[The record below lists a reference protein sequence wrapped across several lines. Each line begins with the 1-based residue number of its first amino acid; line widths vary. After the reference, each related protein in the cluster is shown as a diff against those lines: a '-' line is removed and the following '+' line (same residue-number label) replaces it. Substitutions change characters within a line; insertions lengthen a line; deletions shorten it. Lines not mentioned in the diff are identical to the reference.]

1 MHSSEAAQMRLKRIR
16 LAGFKS
22 FVDPITIHVPGDLT
36 AVVGPNG
43 CGKSNIIDAVRWVM
57 GELSAKHLR
66 GDSMSDVVFTGSNTR
81 KPVGQASVELI
92 FDNSGGRLG
101 GRYASYS
108 EISIKRQVSRDSQSS
123 YFLNGTRC
131 RRRDVTDVFFG
142 TGLGPRS
149 YAIIEQGMIS
159 RLIEARPEEL
169 RDFLE
174 EAAGISKYKERR
186 RETENRMRHAEE
198 NLERLSDIRD
208 ELGKRLTHLKRQ
220 ATMAEKYKVL
230 KQEERDLGA
239 QLLALRWRSLDVE
252 NRSKGQAVAT
262 QETSLEASVAEQ
274 RRVEAELE
282 SGRSDQSAAAE
293 AFNEVYRRV
302 LDAESA
308 IARGEEAIQNLR
320 RQRQEQ
326 EENLNAE
333 LERLQGSREHLNAEQ
348 RRLAELT
355 SELERLEPELEA
367 LQARAGEARLAFRA
381 SEESM
386 HAWQSD
392 WETWSEQ
399 AAEPAR
405 MRDAEAARIQ
415 HLVQTVAQLQER
427 RERLL
432 AEQAGLPGEALERS
446 TAEQRAGL
454 ERAERRTVDL
464 ERAVVASQEALQR
477 ARQGERES
485 SDALHGARERQQTLG
500 GRLASL
506 QALQQDA
513 LGKHPGAVMEWLR
526 DSGLAEHPRL
536 AEQLHAHDG
545 WARAVEMV
553 LDFRLEAVC
562 VDSLEQYAG
571 ALDQFSEGG
580 VTLFDARSAGAAQAS
595 GSGDASAL
603 ADKVDAP
610 WPLTSVLAG
619 VRTAQTLSEALSMR
633 AGLAP
638 HESVVTPQGVWIGAS
653 WVRVSRAPDEEAG
666 VLAREQEIKSLA
678 GEFARLEGELE
689 DAQGRCDDYRRQRDG
704 CEAALAAA
712 QAELS
717 EHHRRTATLQAEL
730 GAAIARHEQSRDRAA
745 TISAEC
751 NDMDTQLAAEQEV
764 LSRARARWQQSS
776 REVERLGGERETWMR
791 RREELRKNLEESEE
805 VWQSAREKAYE
816 LGLKVES
823 IRAHAQSLDEGRDR
837 NVEHVQQL
845 EARTASQR
853 KALAASIAPLTE
865 AEAALEEKLKAR
877 SLIDEDLRTARERVE
892 SAETRVRE
900 LEQTRVEKEQS
911 VGEERARL
919 EALRLEAQE
928 VTVRRKT
935 VEEQFGKLGYELEPV
950 LEQLSADAD
959 VAEWEEKLATMERRI
974 NRLGPINL
982 AAIEEHDQ
990 QAERKL
996 YLDAQNEDL
1005 TEALA
1010 TLTAA
1015 IQKID
1020 RETRTRFKETY
1031 EKVNE
1036 GLGAMFPRLFGGG
1049 HAYLQLTEDDLLST
1063 GVSVMAR
1070 PPGKRNTS
1078 IHLLSGGEK
1087 ALAAIALVFAI
1098 FELNPAPFCLLDEVD
1113 APLDDINAIRFSELV
1128 KDMSERVQ
1136 FIVVTHN
1143 KITMEIAQQ
1152 LIGVTMNE
1160 PGVSRLV
1167 AVDVDEA
1174 VELVAV

>member
-1 MHSSEAAQMRLKRIR
+1 MQFSELALMRLKRIR

-92 FDNSGGRLG
+92 FDNTGGRLG
-101 GRYASYS
+101 GRFASYN
-108 EISIKRQVSRDSQSS
+108 EISIKRQVSRDSQSA

-142 TGLGPRS
+142 TGLGSRS

-198 NLERLSDIRD
+198 NLERLSDLRD

-230 KQEERDLGA
+230 KQDERDLEA
-239 QLLALRWRSLDVE
+239 QLLALRWRGLDAE
-252 NRSKGQAVAT
+252 SRLKSQSVAR
-262 QETSLEASVAEQ
+262 QETSLEASLAEQ
-274 RRVEAELE
+274 RRVEADLE
-282 SGRSDQSAAAE
+282 KGRSDQSAAAE

-302 LDAESA
+302 LNAESA
-308 IARGEEAIQNLR
+308 IARGEETIQNLR

-326 EENLNAE
+326 TENLAVE
-333 LERLQGSREHLNAEQ
+333 QRRLDGSREHLDSEQ
-348 RRLAELT
+348 RRLAELRG
-355 SELERLEPELEA
+355 ELQKLEPELQG
-367 LQARAGEARLAFRA
+367 LQAQAGEARLAFRA

-392 WETWSEQ
+392 WESWSEE

-415 HLVQTVAQLQER
+415 HLVQTVAKLQER

-432 AEQAGLPGEALERS
+432 TEQADLPGEALERS
-446 TAEQRAGL
+446 AAEQRAEL
-454 ERAERRTVDL
+454 ERAERRTLDL
-464 ERAVVASQEALQR
+464 ERAVTARQEELQR

-485 SDALHGARERQQTLG
+485 SDALHAARERQQTLG

-513 LGKHPGAVMEWLR
+513 LGKHPGTVMEWLR
-526 DSGLAEHPRL
+526 DAGLDAHPRL
-536 AEQLHAHDG
+536 AEQLRVHDG

-562 VDSLEQYAG
+562 VDSFEQYA
-571 ALDQFSEGG
+571 ASLDQFSEGG
-580 VTLFDARSAGAAQAS
+580 LTLFDARAAASAQAAAAA
-595 GSGDASAL
+595 GGATL

-610 WPLTSVLAG
+610 WSLASILAS
-619 VRTAQTLSEALSMR
+619 VRTAQTLSEALGMR
-633 AGLAP
+633 AHLAP

-653 WVRVSRAPDEEAG
+653 WIRVSRAPDEEAG
-666 VLAREQEIKSLA
+666 VLAREQELKSLA
-678 GEFARLEGELE
+678 AEFERLQGQLE
-689 DAQGRCDDYRRQRDG
+689 DSEVGFDDYRSQRDR
-704 CEAALAAA
+704 CESALSSA
-712 QAELS
+712 QGDLS
-717 EHHRRTATLQAEL
+717 EHHRRTAALEAEL
-730 GAAIARHEQSRDRAA
+730 GAASARHEQSRDRAA
-745 TISAEC
+745 NISAEC
-751 NDMDTQLAAEQEV
+751 SDMETQLAAEQEV

-776 REVERLGGERETWMR
+776 MDVERLSVERETWMR
-791 RREELRKNLEESEE
+791 RREELRQALEQTQE
-805 VWQSAREKAYE
+805 VWQSAREKAYD

-823 IRAHAQSLDEGRDR
+823 IRAQAQSLDEGRDR
-837 NVEHVQQL
+837 NLEHLQQL
-845 EARTASQR
+845 EARTEEHRAALQASE
-853 KALAASIAPLTE
+853 APLAE
-865 AEAALEEKLKAR
+865 AEAALEEKLNAR
-877 SLIDEDLRTARERVE
+877 SLIDESLRTARERVE
-892 SAETRVRE
+892 GAETRVRD
-900 LEQTRVEKEQS
+900 LEQARVEKEQA
-911 VGEERARL
+911 VGEERSRL

-928 VTVRRKT
+928 VSVRRKT
-935 VEEQFGKLGYELEPV
+935 VEEQFGALGYALDVV
-950 LEQLSADAD
+950 LADLSDDAE
-959 VAEWEEKLATMERRI
+959 AGAWEEKLASMERRI

-982 AAIEEHDQ
+982 AAIEEHDE

-996 YLDAQNEDL
+996 YLDAQHEDL
-1005 TEALA
+1005 AEALA

-1036 GLGAMFPRLFGGG
+1036 GLGTMFPRLFGGG

-1113 APLDDINAIRFSELV
+1113 APLDDVNAVRFSELV

>member
-1 MHSSEAAQMRLKRIR
+1 MRLKRIR

-92 FDNSGGRLG
+92 FDNTGGRLG
-101 GRYASYS
+101 GRFASYN
-108 EISIKRQVSRDSQSS
+108 EISIKRQVSRDSQSA

-142 TGLGPRS
+142 TGLGARS

-186 RETENRMRHAEE
+186 RETENRMRHAQE
-198 NLERLSDIRD
+198 NLERLADLRD

-230 KQEERDLGA
+230 KQEERDLEA
-239 QLLALRWRSLDVE
+239 QLLALRWRGLDAE
-252 NRSKGQAVAT
+252 SRLKAQSVAS
-262 QETSLEASVAEQ
+262 QETRLEASVAEQ

-282 SGRSDQSAAAE
+282 KGRSDQSAAAE

-302 LDAESA
+302 LDAESG
-308 IARGEEAIQNLR
+308 IARGEETIQNLR

-326 EENLNAE
+326 SENLAAE
-333 LERLQGSREHLNAEQ
+333 QRRLESSRAHLDSEQ
-348 RRLAELT
+348 RRLAELRG
-355 SELERLEPELEA
+355 ELERLEPQLQA

-392 WETWSEQ
+392 WETWSEE

-415 HLVQTVAQLQER
+415 HLVQTVAKLQER

-432 AEQAGLPGEALERS
+432 AEQAKLPGEALERS
-446 TAEQRAGL
+446 TAEQRAEL
-454 ERAERRTVDL
+454 ERAERRTLDL
-464 ERAVVASQEALQR
+464 ERAVTACQEDLQR

-485 SDALHGARERQQTLG
+485 SDALHAARERQQALG

-513 LGKHPGAVMEWLR
+513 LGKHPGKVMEWLR
-526 DSGLAEHPRL
+526 EADLDERPRL
-536 AEQLHAHDG
+536 AEQLHVAEG

-562 VDSLEQYAG
+562 VDSLEQYAPS
-571 ALDQFSEGG
+571 LDKFPEGG
-580 VTLFDARSAGAAQAS
+580 VTLFDAGAAAAVPAADS
-595 GSGDASAL
+595 DTL
-603 ADKVDAP
+603 ADKVEAP
-610 WPLTSVLAG
+610 WSLASVLAG
-619 VRTAQTLSEALSMR
+619 VRTAQTLSEALAMR
-633 AGLAP
+633 ARLAP
-638 HESVVTPQGVWIGAS
+638 HESVVPPEGRWIGAG
-653 WVRVSRAPDEEAG
+653 WIRVSRAPDEDAG
-666 VLAREQEIKSLA
+666 VLAREQELQSLA
-678 GEFARLEGELE
+678 GEFARLQERLE
-689 DAQGRCDDYRRQRDG
+689 DAEAGFDDYRKRRDG
-704 CEAALAAA
+704 CESALTAA
-712 QAELS
+712 QGALT
-717 EHHRRTATLQAEL
+717 EHHRRSAALQAEL
-730 GAAIARHEQSRDRAA
+730 AAASARHEQSRDRAA
-745 TISAEC
+745 SISAEC
-751 NDMDTQLAAEQEV
+751 SDMETQLAAEQEV
-764 LSRARARWQQSS
+764 LARARARWQQSS
-776 REVERLGGERETWMR
+776 MDVERLGVEREAWMR
-791 RREELRKNLEESEE
+791 RREELRQALEQTEE
-805 VWQSAREKAYE
+805 VWQSAREEAYD

-823 IRAHAQSLDEGRDR
+823 IRAQAQSLDEGRDR
-837 NVEHVQQL
+837 NVEHLQQL
-845 EARTASQR
+845 EARTEEYRAALLASE
-853 KALAASIAPLTE
+853 APLAE

-877 SLIDEDLRTARERVE
+877 SLIDESLRTARERVE
-892 SAETRVRE
+892 AAETRVRE
-900 LEQTRVEKEQS
+900 LEQDRVEKEQA
-911 VGEERARL
+911 VGEERSRL
-919 EALRLEAQE
+919 EALRLQAQE
-928 VTVRRKT
+928 VSVRRKT
-935 VEEQFGKLGYELEPV
+935 VEEQFGTLGYALEAI
-950 LEQLSADAD
+950 LESLSEEAEADA
-959 VAEWEEKLATMERRI
+959 WEEKLASMERRI

-996 YLDAQNEDL
+996 YLDAQHEDL
-1005 TEALA
+1005 AEALA

-1049 HAYLQLTEDDLLST
+1049 HAYLQLTDDDLLST

-1113 APLDDINAIRFSELV
+1113 APLDDVNAVRFSELV

>member
-1 MHSSEAAQMRLKRIR
+1 MRLKRIR

-66 GDSMSDVVFTGSNTR
+66 GDSMADVVFTGSNTR

-101 GRYASYS
+101 GRYASYN

-142 TGLGPRS
+142 TGLGARS

-198 NLERLSDIRD
+198 NLERLTDLRE
-208 ELGKRLTHLKRQ
+208 ELGKQLAHLKRQ

-230 KQEERDLGA
+230 KQEQRDLEA

-252 NRSKGQAVAT
+252 NRRKAESVAAQATA
-262 QETSLEASVAEQ
+262 LEAVLAEQ
-274 RRVEAELE
+274 RRIEAELE
-282 SGRSDQSAAAE
+282 SARSEQSAAAE

-302 LDAESA
+302 LDAEST
-308 IARGEEAIQNLR
+308 IARSEETIQNLR
-320 RQRQEQ
+320 RQREEQ
-326 EENLNAE
+326 KANIGAEEQRLVAARNHLESEDTRRAELEAELEALEPE
-333 LERLQGSREHLNAEQ
+333 LERLQAE
-348 RRLAELT
+348 A
-355 SELERLEPELEA
+355 A
-367 LQARAGEARLAFRA
+367 EARVAFREA
-381 SEESM
+381 EEAM

-392 WETWSEQ
+392 WETWSEA

-415 HLVQTVAQLQER
+415 HLAQTVAQMQARL
-427 RERLL
+427 ERLR
-432 AEQAGLPGEALERS
+432 AEQASLGDDDLEAS
-446 TAEQRAGL
+446 TTARRAEI
-454 ERAERRTVDL
+454 ENAERRTVDL
-464 ERAVVASQEALQR
+464 ERTAAAAQEALRR
-477 ARQGERES
+477 AREGEREAG
-485 SDALHGARERQQTLG
+485 DALHEARERQQALS

-513 LGKHPGAVMEWLR
+513 LGKRPGAVMEWLR
-526 DSGLAEHPRL
+526 DTGLGDHPRL
-536 AEQLHAHDG
+536 AEQLHVQSD

-562 VDSLEQYAG
+562 VDRLEQYATSLDRFTEG
-571 ALDQFSEGG
+571 AL
-580 VTLFDARSAGAAQAS
+580 TLFDAAGASETKSAAAS
-595 GSGDASAL
+595 GTL
-603 ADKVDAP
+603 ADKIDAP

-619 VRTAQTLSEALSMR
+619 VRTAETLSEALAMR
-633 AGLAP
+633 RTLAA
-638 HESVVTPQGVWIGAS
+638 HESVVTREGLWIGAS
-653 WVRVSRAPDEEAG
+653 WMRVSRAPDDESG
-666 VLAREQEIKSLA
+666 VLARETEIHSLA
-678 GEFARLEGELE
+678 DEFARLEARVADCEAGF
-689 DAQGRCDDYRRQRDG
+689 DDMRKQRDAS
-704 CEAALAAA
+704 ESALAEAQAALASQHRDAA
-712 QAELS
+712 ALES
-717 EHHRRTATLQAEL
+717 EL
-730 GAAIARHEQSRDRAA
+730 GAAAARHEQSRQRAA
-745 TISAEC
+745 AVAAEVS
-751 NDMDTQLAAEQEV
+751 DLETQLEAEQDV
-764 LSRARARWQQSS
+764 LARARVRWQRSS
-776 REVERLGGERETWMR
+776 QDVERLGAEREEWMR
-791 RREELRKNLEESEE
+791 RREEHRLRLEETREG
-805 VWQSAREKAYE
+805 WQTAREQAYDV
-816 LGLKVES
+816 GLKVES
-823 IRAHAQSLDEGRDR
+823 KRSQSQSLEEGRDR
-837 NVEHVQQL
+837 NLEHVEQL
-845 EARTASQR
+845 EARMREQR
-853 KALAASIAPLTE
+853 AALEGSAGPLAE
-865 AEAALEEKLKAR
+865 AEAGLEEKLKAR
-877 SLIDEDLRTARERVE
+877 SLIDESLRGARERVE
-892 SAETRVRE
+892 STEATVRE
-900 LEQTRVEKEQS
+900 HEQARHQKEAR
-911 VGEERARL
+911 VGEERSRL

-928 VTVRRKT
+928 VAVRSQT
-935 VEEQFGKLGYELEPV
+935 VEEQFAGLGYELGTV
-950 LEQLSADAD
+950 LEGLDGDAEP
-959 VAEWEEKLATMERRI
+959 AEWEEKLVGMERRI
-974 NRLGPINL
+974 TRLGPINL
-982 AAIEEHDQ
+982 AAIEEHGQ
-990 QAERKL
+990 QAERKA
-996 YLDAQNEDL
+996 YLDAQHQDL
-1005 TEALA
+1005 EEALA

-1020 RETRTRFKETY
+1020 RETRSRFKETY

-1049 HAYLQLTEDDLLST
+1049 NAYLQLTGDDLLST

-1113 APLDDINAIRFSELV
+1113 APLDDVNAIRFSELV

-1143 KITMEIAQQ
+1143 KITMEIAEQ

>member
-1 MHSSEAAQMRLKRIR
+1 MPSIDFAHMRLKRIR

-22 FVDPITIHVPGDLT
+22 FVDPITIQVPGALT

-66 GDSMSDVVFTGSNTR
+66 GDSMADVVFTGSNTR

-108 EISIKRQVSRDSQSS
+108 EISIKRQISRDSQSA

-131 RRRDVTDVFFG
+131 RRRDVTDVFYG

-186 RETENRMRHAEE
+186 RETENRMRNADE
-198 NLERLSDIRD
+198 NLDRLADLRE
-208 ELGKRLTHLKRQ
+208 ELGKNLAHLKRQ

-230 KQEERDLGA
+230 KQEQRNLEA
-239 QLLALRWRSLDVE
+239 QLLALRWRGLDAE
-252 NRSKGQAVAT
+252 NQRKSDAVVA
-262 QETSLEASVAEQ
+262 QETVLESVLAEQ

-282 SGRSDQSAAAE
+282 KGRTDQSAVAE

-302 LDAESA
+302 LAAESA
-308 IARGEEAIQNLR
+308 IARGEEVIQNLR
-320 RQRQEQ
+320 RQREEQ
-326 EENLNAE
+326 
-333 LERLQGSREHLNAEQ
+333 REHLAAEEQ
-348 RRLAELT
+348 RLESARGHLASEQTRLAELT
-355 SELERLEPELEA
+355 TELARLEPELER
-367 LQARAGEARLAFRA
+367 LQARAAEARVDFRDG
-381 SEESM
+381 EEAM

-392 WETWSEQ
+392 WETWSDE
-399 AAEPAR
+399 AAAPAR

-415 HLVQTVAQLQER
+415 HLVQTVAQLGER
-427 RERLL
+427 RQRLR
-432 AEQAGLPGEALERS
+432 AEQASLPAEELEDRIH
-446 TAEQRAGL
+446 AQRAELDG
-454 ERAERRTVDL
+454 AERRAL
-464 ERAVVASQEALQR
+464 EFERAVLAREEELKR
-477 ARQGERES
+477 ARAGERES
-485 SDALHGARERQQTLG
+485 SDALHAARERQQTLG

-513 LGKHPGAVMEWLR
+513 LGKRPGAVMEWLQET
-526 DSGLAEHPRL
+526 GLETHPRL
-536 AEQLHAHDG
+536 AEQLHVEGG
-545 WARAVEMV
+545 WAQAVEMV
-553 LDFRLEAVC
+553 LGFRLEAVC
-562 VDSLEQYAG
+562 VDSLEQYATSVERFTEG
-571 ALDQFSEGG
+571 ALTLFEGG
-580 VTLFDARSAGAAQAS
+580 AGGAPESASQS
-595 GSGDASAL
+595 GTL

-610 WPLTSVLAG
+610 WPLSSVLAG
-619 VRTAQTLSEALSMR
+619 VRTAESLSEALR
-633 AGLAP
+633 ERRHLAA
-638 HESVVTPQGVWIGAS
+638 HESLVTGEGVWVGPS
-653 WVRVSRAPDEEAG
+653 WLRVSRASDEEAG
-666 VLAREQEIKSLA
+666 ILAREQEIQSL
-678 GEFARLEGELE
+678 GDEFTRLEARLEDCEAGFNDYRNQRDRCEGALAEAQGEL
-689 DAQGRCDDYRRQRDG
+689 A
-704 CEAALAAA
+704 
-712 QAELS
+712 S
-717 EHHRRTATLQAEL
+717 HHRRRATLESEL
-730 GAAIARHEQSRDRAA
+730 GAASARHEQSRERAA
-745 TISAEC
+745 TLSAEC
-751 NDMDTQLAAEQEV
+751 TDLETQLAAEQEV
-764 LSRARARWQQSS
+764 LIRARARWQQSTQD
-776 REVERLGGERETWMR
+776 VERLTGERESWMR
-791 RREELRKNLEESEE
+791 RREDHRVRLEESRET
-805 VWQSAREKAYE
+805 WQAAREQAYE
-816 LGLKVES
+816 LGLKAES
-823 IRAHAQSLDEGRDR
+823 LRAQAQSLDEGRAR
-837 NVEHVQQL
+837 NLDHVEQL
-845 EARTASQR
+845 EARVREQGE
-853 KALAASIAPLTE
+853 ALNAGAGPLSE
-865 AEAALEEKLKAR
+865 AEAELEEKLQAR
-877 SLIDEDLRTARERVE
+877 SLVDERLRSAREQVE
-892 SAETRVRE
+892 SAESRVRE
-900 LEQTRVEKEQS
+900 LEQTRVEKEQR
-911 VGEERARL
+911 VAEERTRL
-919 EALRLEAQE
+919 ESLRLETQE
-928 VTVRRKT
+928 VAVRRKT
-935 VEEQFGKLGYELEPV
+935 VEEQFAPLGYALAAV
-950 LEQLSADAD
+950 LEGLSEDA
-959 VAEWEEKLATMERRI
+959 ATPEWEEHLESMEGRI

-982 AAIEEHDQ
+982 AAIEEHGQ
-990 QAERKL
+990 QAERKH
-996 YLDAQNEDL
+996 YLDAQHQDL
-1005 TEALA
+1005 TEALE

-1020 RETRTRFKETY
+1020 RETRARFKETY

-1049 HAYLQLTEDDLLST
+1049 HAYLQLTGDDLLST

-1113 APLDDINAIRFSELV
+1113 APLDDFNVGRFSELV

-1136 FIVVTHN
+1136 FVIVTHN
-1143 KITMEIAQQ
+1143 KITMEIAEQ

>member
-1 MHSSEAAQMRLKRIR
+1 MRLKRIR

-66 GDSMSDVVFTGSNTR
+66 GDSMADVVFTGSNTR

-101 GRYASYS
+101 GRFASYS
-108 EISIKRQVSRDSQSS
+108 EISIKRQVSRDSQSA

-142 TGLGPRS
+142 TGLGSRS

-169 RDFLE
+169 REFLE

-198 NLERLSDIRD
+198 NLERLTDLRE
-208 ELGKRLTHLKRQ
+208 ELGKRLSHLKRQ

-230 KQEERDLGA
+230 KQEERDLEA
-239 QLLALRWRSLDVE
+239 ELLALRWRGLDAE
-252 NRSKGQAVAT
+252 NRSKSESVAG
-262 QETSLEASVAEQ
+262 QETALEAVLAEQ

-282 SGRSDQSAAAE
+282 RARSDQSAVAE
-293 AFNEVYRRV
+293 DFNEVYRRV

-308 IARGEEAIQNLR
+308 IARGEETIQNLR
-320 RQRQEQ
+320 RQREEQ
-326 EENLNAE
+326 AENLAAEENRLEGARGHLESEATRLDE
-333 LERLQGSREHLNAEQ
+333 LRTE
-348 RRLAELT
+348 LA
-355 SELERLEPELEA
+355 RLEPELER
-367 LQARAGEARLAFRA
+367 LQAQAGEARVAFRA
-381 SEESM
+381 GEEAM

-392 WETWSEQ
+392 WETWSEE

-415 HLVQTVAQLQER
+415 HLVQAVAQLEQR
-427 RERLL
+427 RDRLRG
-432 AEQAGLPGEALERS
+432 EQASLSGEDLERS
-446 TAEQRAGL
+446 THEQRSQL
-454 ERAERRTVDL
+454 ERAERRAVEL
-464 ERAVVASQEALQR
+464 ERSVAARQEELNR
-477 ARQGERES
+477 AREGERES
-485 SDALHGARERQQTLG
+485 ADALHEARERQQALA

-513 LGKHPGAVMEWLR
+513 LGKRPGAVMEWLR
-526 DSGLAEHPRL
+526 DTGLEEQPRL
-536 AEQLHAHDG
+536 AEQLHVDDA
-545 WARAVEMV
+545 WARALEMV

-562 VDSLEQYAG
+562 VDRLEEYATSLAR
-571 ALDQFSEGG
+571 FSEGAL
-580 VTLFDARSAGAAQAS
+580 TLFEGRGGQAPGSAS
-595 GSGDASAL
+595 GGEVGSLAS
-603 ADKVDAP
+603 KVDAP
-610 WPLTSVLAG
+610 WPLASLLAG
-619 VRTAQTLSEALSMR
+619 VRTAQSLSAALAMR
-633 AGLAP
+633 GSLAA
-638 HESVVTPQGVWIGAS
+638 HESVVTPEGLWIGPS
-653 WVRVSRAPDEEAG
+653 WIRVSRATDEDAG
-666 VLAREQEIKSLA
+666 VLAREQEIQTLA
-678 GEFARLEGELE
+678 EEFARHEVRVE
-689 DAQGRCDDYRRQRDG
+689 DCEAGFEDFRKRRDA
-704 CEAALAAA
+704 CEAALAEA
-712 QAELS
+712 QADLAAHLRASAALES
-717 EHHRRTATLQAEL
+717 EL
-730 GAAIARHEQSRDRAA
+730 GAVTARHEQARERAA
-745 TISAEC
+745 TVSTEC
-751 NDMDTQLAAEQEV
+751 QDVETQLAAEQEV
-764 LSRARARWQQSS
+764 LARARGRWQQSS
-776 REVERLGGERETWMR
+776 MDVERLSEERESWMR
-791 RREELRKNLEESEE
+791 RREEHRVRVEQTRET
-805 VWQSAREKAYE
+805 WQSARERSYD
-816 LGLKVES
+816 LGLKAES
-823 IRAHAQSLDEGRDR
+823 MRAQAQSLDEGRER
-837 NVEHVQQL
+837 NLEHVVQL
-845 EARTASQR
+845 ETRVEEQR
-853 KALAASIAPLTE
+853 EALASGAAPLSE
-865 AEAALEEKLKAR
+865 AEAALEEKLQAR
-877 SLIDEDLRTARERVE
+877 SLIDERLRSARERVE

-900 LEQTRVEKEQS
+900 LEQTRVEKE
-911 VGEERARL
+911 ERVSAERTHL

-928 VTVRRKT
+928 VSVRRKT
-935 VEEQFGKLGYELEPV
+935 VEEQFASLGYELGVV
-950 LEQLSADAD
+950 LERLGDDAN
-959 VAEWEEKLATMERRI
+959 VEAWEEKLASMERRI

-982 AAIEEHDQ
+982 AAIEEHGQ
-990 QAERKL
+990 QSERKA
-996 YLDAQNEDL
+996 YLDAQHQDL
-1005 TEALA
+1005 EEALE

-1049 HAYLQLTEDDLLST
+1049 SAYLQLTGDDLLST

-1113 APLDDINAIRFSELV
+1113 APLDDVNAVRFSELV

-1136 FIVVTHN
+1136 FVIVTHN
-1143 KITMEIAQQ
+1143 KITMEIAEQ

>member
-1 MHSSEAAQMRLKRIR
+1 MRLKRIR

-66 GDSMSDVVFTGSNTR
+66 GDSMADVVFTGSNTR

-108 EISIKRQVSRDSQSS
+108 EISVKRQVSRDSQSA

-198 NLERLSDIRD
+198 NLERLTDLRD
-208 ELGKRLTHLKRQ
+208 ELGKRLAHLKRQ
-220 ATMAEKYKVL
+220 ATMAGKYKVL
-230 KQEERDLGA
+230 KQEERDLEA
-239 QLLALRWRSLDVE
+239 ELLALRWRGLDAE
-252 NRSKGQAVAT
+252 SRAKTEAVT
-262 QETSLEASVAEQ
+262 DQETALEAGLAEQ

-282 SGRSDQSAAAE
+282 KARSDQSAVAE

-308 IARGEEAIQNLR
+308 IARGEETIQNLR
-320 RQRQEQ
+320 RQREEQ
-326 EENLNAE
+326 RENLSAE
-333 LERLQGSREHLNAEQ
+333 EQ
-348 RRLAELT
+348 RLESARMHLESEAARS
-355 SELERLEPELEA
+355 SELRSELGRLEPELERLHA
-367 LQARAGEARLAFRA
+367 DAAEARVGFRA
-381 SEESM
+381 SEEAM

-392 WETWSEQ
+392 WESWSEE

-415 HLVQTVAQLQER
+415 HLVQAVAQLEQR
-427 RERLL
+427 RDRLRG
-432 AEQAGLPGEALERS
+432 EQAGLPSEALERS
-446 TAEQRAGL
+446 THEQRTEI
-454 ERAERRTVDL
+454 ERAERHLVEL
-464 ERAVVASQEALQR
+464 ERAVAARQEELNR
-477 ARQGERES
+477 ARDVERAAA
-485 SDALHGARERQQTLG
+485 DTLHEAREGQQSLG
-500 GRLASL
+500 GRLSAL

-513 LGKHPGAVMEWLR
+513 LGKRPGVVMEWLR
-526 DSGLAEHPRL
+526 ETGLAKQPRL
-536 AEQLHAHDG
+536 AEQLNVDSK

-562 VDSLEQYAG
+562 VDSLEHYAR
-571 ALDQFSEGG
+571 ALQGFSEGAL
-580 VTLFDARSAGAAQAS
+580 TLFEGRAGASLDARVAGS
-595 GSGDASAL
+595 L
-603 ADKVDAP
+603 AERVEAP
-610 WPLTSVLAG
+610 WSLAGVLAG
-619 VRTAQTLSEALSMR
+619 VRTAETLSEALAVR
-633 AGLAP
+633 AALAA
-638 HESVVTPQGVWIGAS
+638 HESVVTPEGVWVGPS
-653 WVRVSRAPDEEAG
+653 WIRVHRVAGEDSG
-666 VLAREQEIKSLA
+666 VLAREQELHALA
-678 GEFARLEGELE
+678 EEFAGLQARVEACEAELADSRTRR
-689 DAQGRCDDYRRQRDG
+689 DA
-704 CEAALAAA
+704 CEAALAAVQADLAA
-712 QAELS
+712 QLRARAALES
-717 EHHRRTATLQAEL
+717 EL
-730 GAAIARHEQSRDRAA
+730 GAATARHEQARERAA

-751 NDMDTQLAAEQEV
+751 QDVETQLAAEQEV
-764 LSRARARWQQSS
+764 LARARSRWEQSS
-776 REVERLGGERETWMR
+776 SDVERLNEERADWMR
-791 RREELRKNLEESEE
+791 RREEHRQRLDESREA
-805 VWQSAREKAYE
+805 WQAAREQAYE
-816 LGLKVES
+816 LGLKAES
-823 IRAHAQSLDEGRDR
+823 MRAQAQSLDEGRAR
-837 NVEHVQQL
+837 NLDMVAQL
-845 EARTASQR
+845 EARVRDQR
-853 KALAASIAPLTE
+853 AALEAGSAPLAE

-877 SLIDEDLRTARERVE
+877 SLIDESLRSARERVE
-892 SAETRVRE
+892 SAEGRVRALDE
-900 LEQTRVEKEQS
+900 TRLEKEER
-911 VGEERARL
+911 VNGERTRL
-919 EALRLEAQE
+919 ESLRLEAQE
-928 VTVRRKT
+928 VSVRRRT
-935 VEEQFGKLGYELEPV
+935 VEEQFARLGYELPVV
-950 LEQLSADAD
+950 LECLQESAT
-959 VAEWEEKLATMERRI
+959 VGEWEEKLAGIERRI

-982 AAIEEHDQ
+982 AAIEEHEQ
-990 QAERKL
+990 HAERKQ
-996 YLDAQNEDL
+996 YLDAQHQDL
-1005 TEALA
+1005 QEALE
-1010 TLTAA
+1010 TLSAA

-1020 RETRTRFKETY
+1020 RETRARFKETY

-1049 HAYLQLTEDDLLST
+1049 TAYLQLTGDDLLST

-1113 APLDDINAIRFSELV
+1113 APLDDVNVLRFAELI
-1128 KDMSERVQ
+1128 KDMSADVQ
-1136 FIVVTHN
+1136 FVVITHN
-1143 KITMEIAQQ
+1143 KLTMEMADH
-1152 LIGVTMNE
+1152 LMGVTMNE

-1167 AVDVDEA
+1167 SVDVEEA
-1174 VELVAV
+1174 SAMAG

>member
-1 MHSSEAAQMRLKRIR
+1 MQSSEAAQMRLKRIR

-66 GDSMSDVVFTGSNTR
+66 GDSMSDVVFNGSNTR

-92 FDNSGGRLG
+92 FDNTGGRLG

-108 EISIKRQVSRDSQSS
+108 EISIKRQVSRDSQSA
-123 YFLNGTRC
+123 YWLNGTRC

-186 RETENRMRHAEE
+186 RETESRMRHAEE
-198 NLERLSDIRD
+198 NLERLADIRE

-230 KQEERDLGA
+230 KQQERDLGA
-239 QLLALRWRSLDVE
+239 QLLALRWRGLDAE
-252 NRSKGQAVAT
+252 NRLKAQSVAA
-262 QETSLEASVAEQ
+262 QETKLEACLAEQ

-282 SGRSDQSAAAE
+282 KGRGDQSAAAE

-308 IARGEEAIQNLR
+308 IARGEEVIQNLR

-326 EENLNAE
+326 TENLAAE
-333 LERLQGSREHLNAEQ
+333 QRRLDGSREHLDSEQ
-348 RRLAELT
+348 RRLAELKG
-355 SELERLEPELEA
+355 ELETLEPELQG
-367 LQARAGEARLAFRA
+367 LQGQAGESRLAFRA
-381 SEESM
+381 SEETM

-392 WETWSEQ
+392 WETWSEE
-399 AAEPAR
+399 ASAPAR
-405 MRDAEAARIQ
+405 TRDAEAARIQ
-415 HLVQTVAQLQER
+415 HLVQAVAKLQER
-427 RERLL
+427 RARLL
-432 AEQAGLPGEALERS
+432 AEQANLPGEALERS
-446 TAEQRAGL
+446 TAEQRAEL
-454 ERAERRTVDL
+454 ERAERRTLDL
-464 ERAVVASQEALQR
+464 ERAATARQEELQR

-485 SDALHGARERQQTLG
+485 SDALHSARERQQALG

-513 LGKHPGAVMEWLR
+513 LGKHPGAAMEWLR
-526 DSGLAEHPRL
+526 NAGLAEHPRL
-536 AEQLHAHDG
+536 AEQLRAHDG

-571 ALDQFSEGG
+571 SLDQFSDGG
-580 VTLFDARSAGAAQAS
+580 LTLFDARAAGSAQAPRAA
-595 GSGDASAL
+595 GGTTL

-610 WPLTSVLAG
+610 WSLATILAG
-619 VRTAQTLSEALSMR
+619 VRTAQTLSEALGMR
-633 AGLAP
+633 AHLAP

-653 WVRVSRAPDEEAG
+653 WIRVSRAPDAEAG
-666 VLAREQEIKSLA
+666 VLAREQELKSLVS
-678 GEFARLEGELE
+678 EFQHLQRQLEGAE
-689 DAQGRCDDYRRQRDG
+689 AGFDDYRHQRDR
-704 CEAALAAA
+704 CESALASA
-712 QAELS
+712 QTELS
-717 EHHRRTATLQAEL
+717 EHHRRTAALEAEL
-730 GAAIARHEQSRDRAA
+730 GAAGARQEQSRDRAA

-751 NDMDTQLAAEQEV
+751 SDVETQLAAEQEV

-776 REVERLGGERETWMR
+776 TEVERLSGERETWMR
-791 RREELRKNLEESEE
+791 RRAELRQRLEESEE
-805 VWQSAREKAYE
+805 IWQSAREKAYD

-823 IRAHAQSLDEGRDR
+823 IRAHAQSLNEGRER
-837 NVEHVQQL
+837 NVEHLQQL
-845 EARTASQR
+845 ESRTAEHRAALTAGERPLAEAES
-853 KALAASIAPLTE
+853 ALA
-865 AEAALEEKLKAR
+865 EKLKAR
-877 SLIDEDLRTARERVE
+877 SLIDESLRTARERVE
-892 SAETRVRE
+892 SVESGVRE
-900 LEQTRVEKEQS
+900 LEQSRVEKEQ
-911 VGEERARL
+911 VTGEERARL

-928 VTVRRKT
+928 VVVRRKT
-935 VEEQFGKLGYELEPV
+935 VEEQLAARGYALAAV
-950 LEQLSADAD
+950 LEQLSDDAD
-959 VAEWEEKLATMERRI
+959 IPAWEEKLAAMERSI
-974 NRLGPINL
+974 SRLGEINL
-982 AAIEEHDQ
+982 AAIAEHDQ
-990 QAERKL
+990 QAERKR

-1005 TEALA
+1005 ATALA
-1010 TLTAA
+1010 TLAAA

-1020 RETRTRFKETY
+1020 RETRSRFKETY

-1036 GLGAMFPRLFGGG
+1036 GLGTMFPRLFGGG
-1049 HAYLQLTEDDLLST
+1049 HAYLQLTEDDLLTT

>member
-1 MHSSEAAQMRLKRIR
+1 MRLKRIR

-66 GDSMSDVVFTGSNTR
+66 GDSMADVVFTGSNTR

-101 GRYASYS
+101 GRYASYN

-142 TGLGPRS
+142 TGLGSRS

-198 NLERLSDIRD
+198 NLDRLADLRE
-208 ELGKRLTHLKRQ
+208 ELGKRLSHLKRQ

-230 KQEERDLGA
+230 KGEQRDIEA
-239 QLLALRWRSLDVE
+239 ELLALRWRDLDGE
-252 NRSKGQAVAT
+252 NRRKSESVSAQATA
-262 QETSLEASVAEQ
+262 LEAVLAEQ

-282 SGRSDQSAAAE
+282 RARSDQSAVAE
-293 AFNEVYRRV
+293 DFNEVYRRV

-308 IARGEEAIQNLR
+308 IARGEETIQNLR
-320 RQRQEQ
+320 RQRE
-326 EENLNAE
+326 
-333 LERLQGSREHLNAEQ
+333 EQ
-348 RRLAELT
+348 RESLSAEEQRVENARAHAQSEASRLAELRA
-355 SELERLEPELEA
+355 ELEKLEPALEG
-367 LQARAGEARLAFRA
+367 LQTQAAEARVAFRA
-381 SEESM
+381 SEEAM
-386 HAWQSD
+386 HEWQSD

-415 HLVQTVAQLQER
+415 QLVQTVAQLEQR
-427 RERLL
+427 RDRLR
-432 AEQAGLPGEALERS
+432 AEQASLSGEDLDHSTREQRAEIERVERRTLELEQAVGARQDELRRAREGELASGEALH
-446 TAEQRAGL
+446 Q
-454 ERAERRTVDL
+454 
-464 ERAVVASQEALQR
+464 
-477 ARQGERES
+477 
-485 SDALHGARERQQTLG
+485 ARERQQAMS

-513 LGKHPGAVMEWLR
+513 LGKSAGAVMEWLR
-526 DSGLAEHPRL
+526 DTGLDTRPRL
-536 AEQLHAHDG
+536 AEQLQVDAG
-545 WARAVEMV
+545 WTRAVEMV

-562 VDSLEQYAG
+562 VDRIEQYAPSLQGFSDG
-571 ALDQFSEGG
+571 AL
-580 VTLFDARSAGAAQAS
+580 TLFEERRGH
-595 GSGDASAL
+595 ASASVGAEHGTL
-603 ADKVDAP
+603 AEKVEAP
-610 WPLTSVLAG
+610 WPLASLLAC
-619 VRTAQTLSEALSMR
+619 VRTAESLSEALGMR
-633 AGLAP
+633 GDLSA
-638 HESVVTPQGVWIGAS
+638 HESVVTREGLWVGPSWI
-653 WVRVSRAPDEEAG
+653 RVCKSANDDAG
-666 VLAREQEIKSLA
+666 VLAREQEIQHLA
-678 GEFARLEGELE
+678 DEFARLQSQLNGCQA
-689 DAQGRCDDYRRQRDG
+689 DFDDYRQRRDA
-704 CEAALAAA
+704 CEAALAEA
-712 QAELS
+712 QAALASHLRSRAALES
-717 EHHRRTATLQAEL
+717 EL
-730 GAAIARHEQSRDRAA
+730 GAATARHEQARERAA
-745 TISAEC
+745 SVSAEC
-751 NDMDTQLAAEQEV
+751 QDVETQLAAEQEV
-764 LSRARARWQQSS
+764 LARARARWQQSS
-776 REVERLGGERETWMR
+776 MDVERLSEERESWMR
-791 RREELRKNLEESEE
+791 RREAHRSSLEETRD
-805 VWQSAREKAYE
+805 VWQSVREQAYD
-816 LGLKVES
+816 LGLKAES
-823 IRAHAQSLDEGRDR
+823 MRAQVQSLEEGRER
-837 NVEHVQQL
+837 NLQHVAQL
-845 EARTASQR
+845 ETRVREQR
-853 KALAASIAPLTE
+853 AALDAGAAPLRE

-877 SLIDEDLRTARERVE
+877 SLIDERLRSARECVE
-892 SAETRVRE
+892 NAETRVRE
-900 LEQTRVEKEQS
+900 LDQARAEE
-911 VGEERARL
+911 EERVGAERVRL
-919 EALRLEAQE
+919 ESLRLEAQE

-935 VEEQFGKLGYELEPV
+935 VEEQFAGLGYALDAV
-950 LEQLSADAD
+950 LERLGDDA
-959 VAEWEEKLATMERRI
+959 VIAEWEEKREKMERRI

-990 QAERKL
+990 QAERKQ
-996 YLDAQNEDL
+996 YLDAQHQDL
-1005 TEALA
+1005 EEALQTLA
-1010 TLTAA
+1010 TA

-1036 GLGAMFPRLFGGG
+1036 GLGIMFPRLFGGG
-1049 HAYLQLTEDDLLST
+1049 HAYLQLTEDDLLNT

-1113 APLDDINAIRFSELV
+1113 APLDDVNAVRFSELV

-1136 FIVVTHN
+1136 FVIVTHN
-1143 KITMEIAQQ
+1143 KITMEIAEQ

>member
-1 MHSSEAAQMRLKRIR
+1 MPSLELAHMRLKRIR

-66 GDSMSDVVFTGSNTR
+66 GDSMADVVFTGSNTR

-101 GRYASYS
+101 GRYASYN
-108 EISIKRQVSRDSQSS
+108 EISIKRQVSRDSQSA

-198 NLERLSDIRD
+198 NLERLTDLRE

-230 KQEERDLGA
+230 KQEERDLEA
-239 QLLALRWRSLDVE
+239 ELLALRWRDLDGE
-252 NRSKGQAVAT
+252 SRRKSESVAA
-262 QETSLEASVAEQ
+262 QETALEAGLAEQ

-282 SGRSDQSAAAE
+282 RARSDQSAVAE
-293 AFNEVYRRV
+293 DFNEVYRRV

-308 IARGEEAIQNLR
+308 IARGEETIQNLR
-320 RQRQEQ
+320 RQREEQ
-326 EENLNAE
+326 TENLAAE
-333 LERLQGSREHLNAEQ
+333 EQ
-348 RRLAELT
+348 RLESARSHLQSEASRLTELR
-355 SELERLEPELEA
+355 SGLETLEPELDSF
-367 LQARAGEARLAFRA
+367 QAVAAEARVAFRA
-381 SEESM
+381 SEEAM

-392 WETWSEQ
+392 WETWSEE

-415 HLVQTVAQLQER
+415 HLVQAVAQLEQR
-427 RERLL
+427 RERLMS
-432 AEQAGLPGEALERS
+432 EQAGLAGDELERS
-446 TAEQRAGL
+446 THAQRSELEQ
-454 ERAERRTVDL
+454 AERRGVEL
-464 ERAVVASQEALQR
+464 ERAVGARQEELNR
-477 ARQGERES
+477 AREGERES
-485 SDALHGARERQQTLG
+485 GDALHEARERQQALG

-513 LGKHPGAVMEWLR
+513 LGKRPGAVMEWLR
-526 DSGLAEHPRL
+526 DTGLEEHPRL
-536 AEQLHAHDG
+536 AEQLHVDSD
-545 WARAVEMV
+545 WARALEMV

-562 VDSLEQYAG
+562 VERLEQYATSLRSFTEGSLTLFEGRG
-571 ALDQFSEGG
+571 AEAAAQVPGGEGG
-580 VTLFDARSAGAAQAS
+580 TLAE
-595 GSGDASAL
+595 
-603 ADKVDAP
+603 KVDAP

-619 VRTAQTLSEALSMR
+619 VRTSETLSGALAMR
-633 AGLAP
+633 GTLAP
-638 HESVVTPQGVWIGAS
+638 HESVVTPEGLWIGPS
-653 WVRVSRAPDEEAG
+653 WIRVSRAPDEDAG
-666 VLAREQEIKSLA
+666 VLAREQEIQVLA
-678 GEFARLEGELE
+678 EEFARLEVRLE
-689 DAQGRCDDYRRQRDG
+689 DCEAGFDDYRKRRDA
-704 CEAALAAA
+704 CEAALAEA
-712 QAELS
+712 QAELAS
-717 EHHRRTATLQAEL
+717 HLRASAALESEL
-730 GAAIARHEQSRDRAA
+730 GAAAARHEQARERAA
-745 TISAEC
+745 AVSAEC
-751 NDMDTQLAAEQEV
+751 QDLETQLTAEQEV
-764 LSRARARWQQSS
+764 LARARTRWQQSS
-776 REVERLGGERETWMR
+776 RDVERLGEEREDWMR
-791 RREELRKNLEESEE
+791 RREEHRRRLEETRET
-805 VWQSAREKAYE
+805 WQSAREQAYE
-816 LGLKVES
+816 LGLKAES
-823 IRAHAQSLDEGRDR
+823 MRAQAQSLDEGRAR
-837 NVEHVQQL
+837 NVEHVAQL
-845 EARTASQR
+845 EARAREQR
-853 KALAASIAPLTE
+853 ESLEAGSGPLGE

-877 SLIDEDLRTARERVE
+877 SLIDERLRSARERVE

-900 LEQTRVEKEQS
+900 LEQARVEKE
-911 VGEERARL
+911 ERAAAERTLL
-919 EALRLEAQE
+919 EGLRLEAQE
-928 VTVRRKT
+928 VSVRRKT
-935 VEEQFGKLGYELEPV
+935 VEEQFANLGYELAAV
-950 LEQLSADAD
+950 LEGLGDD
-959 VAEWEEKLATMERRI
+959 DRITEWEEKLASMERRI

-990 QAERKL
+990 QAERKH
-996 YLDAQNEDL
+996 YLDAQHADL
-1005 TEALA
+1005 QEALE

-1049 HAYLQLTEDDLLST
+1049 SAYLQLTGDDLLST

-1113 APLDDINAIRFSELV
+1113 APLDDVNAVRFSELV

-1136 FIVVTHN
+1136 FVIVTHN
-1143 KITMEIAQQ
+1143 KITMEIAEQ

>member
-1 MHSSEAAQMRLKRIR
+1 MSSPGFAHMRLKRIR

-66 GDSMSDVVFTGSNTR
+66 GDSMADVVFTGSNTR

-101 GRYASYS
+101 GRYASYN
-108 EISIKRQVSRDSQSS
+108 EIAIKRQVSRDSQSA

-198 NLERLSDIRD
+198 NLERLTDLRE

-220 ATMAEKYKVL
+220 ATMAERWKVL
-230 KQEERDLGA
+230 RAEQRQLEAE
-239 QLLALRWRSLDVE
+239 LLALRWRDLDRE
-252 NRSKGQAVAT
+252 SGRKSNAVAAQAT
-262 QETSLEASVAEQ
+262 ALEAALAEQ
-274 RRVEAELE
+274 RRVEADLE
-282 SGRSDQSAAAE
+282 KARTEQSAVAE

-308 IARGEEAIQNLR
+308 IARGEETIQNLR
-320 RQRQEQ
+320 RQREAQRESLAAEEQ
-326 EENLNAE
+326 RAANA
-333 LERLQGSREHLNAEQ
+333 REHVEAEA
-348 RRLAELT
+348 RRLAELR
-355 SELERLEPELEA
+355 SELETLEPALERLE
-367 LQARAGEARLAFRA
+367 GEAAEARVAFRA
-381 SEESM
+381 SEEAM

-415 HLVQTVAQLQER
+415 HLVQAVAQLEQR
-427 RERLL
+427 RDRLR
-432 AEQAGLPGEALERS
+432 AEQAQLPSGDAD
-446 TAEQRAGL
+446 AEGHARRVEL
-454 ERAERRTVDL
+454 ERAERHTAEL
-464 ERAVVASQEALQR
+464 EQAIRSRQQELQR
-477 ARQGERES
+477 SRDGERES
-485 SDALHGARERQQTLG
+485 LDALHRVRERRQALA

-506 QALQQDA
+506 EALQQDA
-513 LGKHPGAVMEWLR
+513 LGKRPGAVMEWLR
-526 DSGLAEHPRL
+526 ESGLDSQPRL
-536 AEQLHAHDG
+536 AEQIEVADG

-562 VDSLEQYAG
+562 VDRLETFAG
-571 ALDQFSEGG
+571 ALTRFSEGA
-580 VTLFDARSAGAAQAS
+580 VTLFEARGADGQAAEE
-595 GSGDASAL
+595 GTL
-603 ADKVDAP
+603 AEKVRAP

-619 VRTAQTLSEALSMR
+619 VRTAESLSEALVMR
-633 AGLAP
+633 AGLAA
-638 HESVVTPQGVWIGAS
+638 HESVVTRTGMWVGPS
-653 WVRVSRAPDEEAG
+653 WMRAYRAPDDDAG
-666 VLAREQEIKSLA
+666 VLARERELHALA
-678 GEFARLEGELE
+678 EELE
-689 DAQGRCDDYRRQRDG
+689 QIERELGERQSACDDFRARRDA
-704 CEAALAAA
+704 CEAALADA
-712 QAELS
+712 QSALAEHL
-717 EHHRRTATLQAEL
+717 RRRATLEAEL
-730 GAAIARHEQSRDRAA
+730 GASAARHEQARERAA
-745 TISAEC
+745 AVSAEC
-751 NDMDTQLAAEQEV
+751 RDVETQLAAEQEV
-764 LSRARARWQQSS
+764 LARARSRWQQSS
-776 REVERLGGERETWMR
+776 EDVERLGEERESWMR
-791 RREELRKNLEESEE
+791 RREEHRVRLEEARDA
-805 VWQSAREKAYE
+805 WQSVREQAYE
-816 LGLKVES
+816 LGLKGES
-823 IRAHAQSLDEGRDR
+823 MRAQAQSLEEGRAR
-837 NVEHVQQL
+837 NMEHVAQL
-845 EARTASQR
+845 EARIREQR
-853 KALAASIAPLTE
+853 EALEAGDVPLTE

-877 SLIDEDLRTARERVE
+877 SQIDERLRSAREQVE
-892 SAETRVRE
+892 GAEARVRE
-900 LEQTRVEKEQS
+900 LDQTRHGKEER
-911 VGEERARL
+911 VGEERTLL
-919 EALRLEAQE
+919 ESLRLEAQE
-928 VTVRRKT
+928 VSVRRKT
-935 VEEQFGKLGYELEPV
+935 VEEQFANLGHGLEEL
-950 LEQLSADAD
+950 LERIGDDA
-959 VAEWEEKLATMERRI
+959 AISTWEENLENMERRI
-974 NRLGPINL
+974 SRLGPINL

-990 QAERKL
+990 QAERKE
-996 YLDAQNEDL
+996 YLDAQHQDL
-1005 TEALA
+1005 EEALE
-1010 TLTAA
+1010 TLLAA

-1020 RETRTRFKETY
+1020 RETRARFKETY

-1036 GLGAMFPRLFGGG
+1036 GLGSMFPRLFGGG
-1049 HAYLQLTEDDLLST
+1049 HAYLQLTGDDLLST

-1113 APLDDINAIRFSELV
+1113 APLDDVNAVRFSELV
-1128 KDMSERVQ
+1128 KEMSERVQ
-1136 FIVVTHN
+1136 FVVVTHN
-1143 KITMEIAQQ
+1143 KITMEIAEQ

-1174 VELVAV
+1174 VEMVAV

>member
-1 MHSSEAAQMRLKRIR
+1 MRLKRIR

-22 FVDPITIHVPGDLT
+22 FVDPITIHLPGDLT

-92 FDNSGGRLG
+92 FDNTVGRLG
-101 GRYASYS
+101 GRFASYN
-108 EISIKRQVSRDSQSS
+108 EISIKRQVSRDSQSA

-142 TGLGPRS
+142 TGLGSRS

-186 RETENRMRHAEE
+186 RETESRMHNAAE
-198 NLERLSDIRD
+198 NLDRLTDLRE

-230 KQEERDLGA
+230 KQEQRDLEA
-239 QLLALRWRSLDVE
+239 ELLALRWRGLDAE
-252 NRSKGQAVAT
+252 NRHKAQAVAT
-262 QETSLEASVAEQ
+262 QETTLQAGLAEQ

-282 SGRSDQSAAAE
+282 KGRSDQSAVAE

-302 LDAESA
+302 LDAESG
-308 IARGEEAIQNLR
+308 IARGEETIQNLR
-320 RQRQEQ
+320 RQRQELK
-326 EENLNAE
+326 ENLSAE
-333 LERLQGSREHLNAEQ
+333 EQRLDGSREHLDSEQ
-348 RRLAELT
+348 RRLAELRT
-355 SELERLEPELEA
+355 ELQALEPELARE
-367 LQARAGEARLAFRA
+367 QAQAAESRLAFRA
-381 SEESM
+381 SEEAM

-392 WETWSEQ
+392 WETWSEE

-427 RERLL
+427 GERLR
-432 AEQAGLPGEALERS
+432 AEQQNLPGEELERS
-446 TAEQRAGL
+446 TLEHRAEL
-454 ERAERRTVDL
+454 ERAERHTLAL
-464 ERAVVASQEALQR
+464 EHAITARQEELQR

-485 SDALHGARERQQTLG
+485 SDTLHAARERQQALG

-513 LGKHPGAVMEWLR
+513 LGKRPGAVMEWLR
-526 DSGLAEHPRL
+526 STGLGEHPRL
-536 AEQLHAHDG
+536 AEQLHVHDD

-553 LDFRLEAVC
+553 LGFHLEAVC
-562 VDSLEQYAG
+562 VDSLEQYATS
-571 ALDQFSEGG
+571 LDKFSEGG
-580 VTLFDARSAGAAQAS
+580 LTLFDAGAAGSAEAS
-595 GSGDASAL
+595 HGGTGTL
-603 ADKVDAP
+603 AEKVDAP
-610 WPLTSVLAG
+610 WSLTSVLAG
-619 VRTAQTLSEALSMR
+619 VRTADTLSEALRMR
-633 AGLAP
+633 SGLAA
-638 HESVVTPQGVWIGAS
+638 HESVATPHGVWIGSS
-653 WVRVSRAPDEEAG
+653 WIRVSRAPDEEAG
-666 VLAREQEIKSLA
+666 VLAREQEIKTLA
-678 GEFARLEGELE
+678 DDFARLERQLE
-689 DAQGRCDDYRRQRDG
+689 DAEAGFDDYRRQRDA
-704 CEAALAAA
+704 CESALTKA
-712 QAELS
+712 QADLS
-717 EHHRRTATLQAEL
+717 EHHRRTAALESEL
-730 GAAIARHEQSRDRAA
+730 GAASARHEQSRDRAA

-751 NDMDTQLAAEQEV
+751 GDVESQLSAEQEV

-776 REVERLGGERETWMR
+776 QDVERLSAERETWMR
-791 RREELRKNLEESEE
+791 HREELRVRLEEAQE
-805 VWQSAREKAYE
+805 VWQSVREKAYD
-816 LGLKVES
+816 LGLKAES
-823 IRAHAQSLDEGRDR
+823 IRAQAQSLDEGRDR
-837 NVEHVQQL
+837 NLEHLQQL
-845 EARTASQR
+845 EVRTVEQR
-853 KALAASIAPLTE
+853 AALQAGEAPLAE
-865 AEAALEEKLKAR
+865 AEASLEEQLNAR
-877 SLIDEDLRTARERVE
+877 SLIDESLRTARERVE
-892 SAETRVRE
+892 NAESKVRE
-900 LEQTRVEKEQS
+900 LEATRVEKEQA
-911 VGEERARL
+911 VDGERTHL
-919 EALRLEAQE
+919 ETLRLEAQE
-928 VTVRRKT
+928 VAVRRKT
-935 VEEQFGKLGYELEPV
+935 VEEQFAALDEQLQPV
-950 LEQLSADAD
+950 LERVSEEARAE
-959 VAEWEEKLATMERRI
+959 EWEEKLAAMERRI

-990 QAERKL
+990 QAERKQ
-996 YLDAQNEDL
+996 YLDAQHEDL
-1005 TEALA
+1005 AEALA

-1015 IQKID
+1015 IEKID

-1036 GLGAMFPRLFGGG
+1036 GLGTMFPRLFGGG
-1049 HAYLQLTEDDLLST
+1049 HAYLQLTDDDLLNT

-1113 APLDDINAIRFSELV
+1113 APLDDINAVRFSELV
-1128 KDMSERVQ
+1128 KDMSDRVQ
-1136 FIVVTHN
+1136 FVIVSHN
-1143 KITMEIAQQ
+1143 KITMEIADQ

>member
-1 MHSSEAAQMRLKRIR
+1 MRLKRIR

-101 GRYASYS
+101 GRYAAYT
-108 EISIKRQVSRDSQSS
+108 EISIKRQVSRDSQSA

-198 NLERLSDIRD
+198 NLERLTDLRE

-220 ATMAEKYKVL
+220 ATMAAKYKVL
-230 KQEERDLGA
+230 KQEERDLEA
-239 QLLALRWRSLDVE
+239 QLLALRWRGLDAE
-252 NRSKGQAVAT
+252 NALKAQAVAT
-262 QETSLEASVAEQ
+262 QETALEAGLAEQ

-282 SGRSDQSAAAE
+282 KGRTDQSAAAE

-308 IARGEEAIQNLR
+308 IARGEETIQNLR
-320 RQRQEQ
+320 RQREEQ
-326 EENLNAE
+326 KENLGAE
-333 LERLQGSREHLNAEQ
+333 IERLDGAKEHLDAEQ
-348 RRLAELT
+348 RRVLELRD
-355 SELERLEPELEA
+355 ELGTIEPELEG
-367 LQARAGEARLAFRA
+367 LQSLAGEHRVAFRDA
-381 SEESM
+381 EEAMHEWQTDWENWSEE
-386 HAWQSD
+386 
-392 WETWSEQ
+392 

-415 HLVQTVAQLQER
+415 HLVQAVAQLEER
-427 RERLL
+427 GKRLR
-432 AEQAGLPGEALERS
+432 AEQQDLPGEELERS
-446 TAEQRAGL
+446 TQEQWAQL
-454 ERAERRTVDL
+454 EQAERRAVEL
-464 ERAVVASQEALQR
+464 ERAVRDRQEELQR
-477 ARQGERES
+477 ARLGEREAG
-485 SDALHGARERQQTLG
+485 DALHGARERQQALS

-513 LGKHPGAVMEWLR
+513 LGKRPGAVMEWLR
-526 DSGLAEHPRL
+526 DTGLAERPRL
-536 AEQLHAHDG
+536 AEALHVHDG

-562 VDSLEQYAG
+562 VDTLDQYAT
-571 ALDQFSEGG
+571 ALDRFSEGG
-580 VTLFDARSAGAAQAS
+580 LTLFDAGTPVDTPVTPSAAS
-595 GSGDASAL
+595 L
-603 ADKVDAP
+603 VDKVDAP
-610 WPLTSVLAG
+610 WSLASVLAG
-619 VRTAQTLSEALSMR
+619 VRTADSLSEALAMR
-633 AGLAP
+633 SALAP
-638 HESVVTPQGVWIGAS
+638 HESVVTPQGFWIGAS
-653 WVRVSRAPDEEAG
+653 WIRVSRRPDEEAG
-666 VLAREQEIKSLA
+666 VLAREQEIKGLA
-678 GEFARLEGELE
+678 EDFSRL
-689 DAQGRCDDYRRQRDG
+689 QRQVAD
-704 CEAALAAA
+704 CEAGFDDVRRRRDTSESALELA
-712 QAELS
+712 QADLA
-717 EHHRRTATLQAEL
+717 EHHRHAAALESEL
-730 GAAIARHEQSRDRAA
+730 GAARARHEQSRERAA
-745 TISAEC
+745 TLGAEC
-751 NDMDTQLAAEQEV
+751 SDVESQLVAEQEV
-764 LSRARARWQQSS
+764 LARARGRWQQST
-776 REVERLGGERETWMR
+776 RDVERLSGEREDWMR
-791 RREELRKNLEESEE
+791 RREALRVRLEETRET
-805 VWQSAREKAYE
+805 WQTAREQAYD
-816 LGLKVES
+816 LGLKAES
-823 IRAHAQSLDEGRDR
+823 LRAQAQSLDEGRDR
-837 NVEHVQQL
+837 NLDHVQQL
-845 EARTASQR
+845 EARIREHRAALEASE
-853 KALAASIAPLTE
+853 APLAQ
-865 AEAALEEKLKAR
+865 AEAALEEKLNAR
-877 SLIDEDLRTARERVE
+877 SLIDESLRSARERVE
-892 SAETRVRE
+892 GTETRVRE
-900 LEQTRVEKEQS
+900 LEQERVEKEQA
-911 VGEERARL
+911 VGDERTRL
-919 EALRLEAQE
+919 ESLRLEAQE
-928 VTVRRKT
+928 VSVRRKT
-935 VEEQFGKLGYELEPV
+935 VEEQFAALGYGLETV
-950 LEQLSADAD
+950 LEGLDEEARAE
-959 VAEWEEKLATMERRI
+959 EWEEKLATMERRI
-974 NRLGPINL
+974 TRLGPINL

-990 QAERKL
+990 QAERKQ
-996 YLDAQNEDL
+996 YLDAQHKDL
-1005 TEALA
+1005 EEALE
-1010 TLTAA
+1010 TLTSA

-1036 GLGAMFPRLFGGG
+1036 GLGTKFPQLFGGG
-1049 HAYLQLTEDDLLST
+1049 HAYLQLTDDDLLST

-1098 FELNPAPFCLLDEVD
+1098 FDLNPAPFCLLDEVD
-1113 APLDDINAIRFSELV
+1113 APLDDVNAVRFSEMV
-1128 KDMSERVQ
+1128 KDMSDRVQ

-1143 KITMEIAQQ
+1143 KITMEIAEQ
-1152 LIGVTMNE
+1152 LIGVTMHE

>member
-1 MHSSEAAQMRLKRIR
+1 MRLKRIR

-22 FVDPITIHVPGDLT
+22 FVDAITIHVPGDLT

-66 GDSMSDVVFTGSNTR
+66 GDSMADVVFTGSNTR
-81 KPVGQASVELI
+81 KPVGQASVELV

-108 EISIKRQVSRDSQSS
+108 EICIKRQVSRDSQSV

-131 RRRDVTDVFFG
+131 RRRDVTDIFFG

-186 RETENRMRHAEE
+186 RETENRMRHAGE
-198 NLERLSDIRD
+198 NLERLSDLRE

-220 ATMAEKYKVL
+220 ATMAAKYKLL
-230 KQEERDLGA
+230 KQEQRDLEG
-239 QLLALRWRSLDVE
+239 QLLALRWRGLDAE
-252 NRSKGQAVAT
+252 SQLKAQAVAS
-262 QETSLEASVAEQ
+262 QETALEAGLAEQ

-282 SGRSDQSAAAE
+282 KGRSDQSAVAE

-308 IARGEEAIQNLR
+308 IARGEEGIQNLR

-326 EENLNAE
+326 KENLAAEEQRVEGARAHLDSEQSRLLELRAE
-333 LERLQGSREHLNAEQ
+333 LDA
-348 RRLAELT
+348 
-355 SELERLEPELEA
+355 LEPQLE
-367 LQARAGEARLAFRA
+367 QAQAQAAEARVDFRA
-381 SEESM
+381 SEEAM

-392 WETWSEQ
+392 WETWSEE

-415 HLVQTVAQLQER
+415 HLVQTVAQLEER
-427 RERLL
+427 RERLRS
-432 AEQAGLPGEALERS
+432 EQAGLPGEQLERS
-446 TAEQRAGL
+446 TAERRAEL
-454 ERAERRTVDL
+454 ERAERHALEL
-464 ERAVVASQEALQR
+464 ERAVTARQQELQR

-485 SDALHGARERQQTLG
+485 GDALHAARERQQALG
-500 GRLASL
+500 GRRASL

-513 LGKHPGAVMEWLR
+513 LGKRPGAAMEWLR
-526 DSGLAEHPRL
+526 DAGLAEHPRL
-536 AEQLHAHDG
+536 AEQLQVHHG

-562 VDSLEQYAG
+562 VESLEQFASS
-571 ALDQFSEGG
+571 LNQFSEGG
-580 VTLFDARSAGAAQAS
+580 LTLFEARAAESARAAPG
-595 GSGDASAL
+595 GSTGTL

-619 VRTAQTLSEALSMR
+619 VRTADTLSEALGMR
-633 AGLAP
+633 RRLAA
-638 HESVVTPQGVWIGAS
+638 HESVVTPQGAWIGAS
-653 WVRVSRAPDEEAG
+653 WMRVSGAADEEAG
-666 VLAREQEIKSLA
+666 VLAREQELKTLA
-678 GEFARLEGELE
+678 DAFSRLQRQVE
-689 DAQGRCDDYRRQRDG
+689 DCEAGFEDYRSRRDA
-704 CEAALAAA
+704 CESALAAA

-717 EHHRRTATLQAEL
+717 EHYRYAAALESEL
-730 GAAIARHEQSRDRAA
+730 GAATARHQQSRERAA

-751 NDMDTQLAAEQEV
+751 SDVETQLEAEQEV
-764 LSRARARWQQSS
+764 LSRARVRWQQST
-776 REVERLGGERETWMR
+776 RDVERLGGEREAWMR
-791 RREELRKNLEESEE
+791 RRQELRLRLEETREL
-805 VWQSAREKAYE
+805 WQSVREQAYDR
-816 LGLKVES
+816 GLRTES
-823 IRAHAQSLDEGRDR
+823 VRAQAQSLDEGRQR
-837 NVEHVQQL
+837 NLEHLQQL
-845 EARTASQR
+845 EARTREQR
-853 KALAASIAPLTE
+853 AALQAGEAPLAE

-877 SLIDEDLRTARERVE
+877 SLIDESLRTARERVE

-900 LEQTRVEKEQS
+900 LEQTRVEKEQA
-911 VGEERARL
+911 VGDERTRL
-919 EALRLEAQE
+919 EALRLEAQA
-928 VTVRRKT
+928 VSVRRKT
-935 VEEQFGKLGYELEPV
+935 VEEQFAALGYALEAV
-950 LEQLSADAD
+950 LEGLSDEAQA
-959 VAEWEEKLATMERRI
+959 AEWQEKLASMERRI

-996 YLDAQNEDL
+996 YLDAQHQDL
-1005 TEALA
+1005 EEALE
-1010 TLTAA
+1010 TLSAA

-1020 RETRTRFKETY
+1020 RETRTRFKDTY

-1036 GLGAMFPRLFGGG
+1036 GLGTMFPRLFGGG
-1049 HAYLQLTEDDLLST
+1049 HAYLQLTDDDLLST

-1070 PPGKRNTS
+1070 PPGKRNTN

-1113 APLDDINAIRFSELV
+1113 APLDDVNAVRFSQLV

-1136 FIVVTHN
+1136 FVIVTHN
-1143 KITMEIAQQ
+1143 KITMEIAEQ

>member
-1 MHSSEAAQMRLKRIR
+1 
-16 LAGFKS
+16 
-22 FVDPITIHVPGDLT
+22 
-36 AVVGPNG
+36 
-43 CGKSNIIDAVRWVM
+43 M

-66 GDSMSDVVFTGSNTR
+66 GDSMADVVFTGSNTR

-108 EISIKRQVSRDSQSS
+108 EISVKRQVSRDSQSA

-198 NLERLSDIRD
+198 NLERLTDLRD
-208 ELGKRLTHLKRQ
+208 ELGKRLAHLKRQ
-220 ATMAEKYKVL
+220 ATMAGKYKVL
-230 KQEERDLGA
+230 KQEERDLEA
-239 QLLALRWRSLDVE
+239 ELLALRWRGLDAE
-252 NRSKGQAVAT
+252 SRAKTEAVT
-262 QETSLEASVAEQ
+262 DQETALEAGLAEQ

-282 SGRSDQSAAAE
+282 KARSDQSAVAE

-308 IARGEEAIQNLR
+308 IARGEETIQNLR
-320 RQRQEQ
+320 RQREEQ
-326 EENLNAE
+326 RENLSAE
-333 LERLQGSREHLNAEQ
+333 EQ
-348 RRLAELT
+348 RLESARMHLESEAARS
-355 SELERLEPELEA
+355 SELRSELGRLEPELERLHA
-367 LQARAGEARLAFRA
+367 DAAEARVGFRA
-381 SEESM
+381 SEEAM

-392 WETWSEQ
+392 WESWSEE

-415 HLVQTVAQLQER
+415 HLVQAVAQLEQR
-427 RERLL
+427 RDRLRG
-432 AEQAGLPGEALERS
+432 EQAGLPSEALERS
-446 TAEQRAGL
+446 THEQRTEI
-454 ERAERRTVDL
+454 ERAERHLVEL
-464 ERAVVASQEALQR
+464 ERAVAARQEELNR
-477 ARQGERES
+477 ARDVERAAA
-485 SDALHGARERQQTLG
+485 DTLHEAREGQQSLG
-500 GRLASL
+500 GRLSAL

-513 LGKHPGAVMEWLR
+513 LGKRPGVVMEWLR
-526 DSGLAEHPRL
+526 ETGLAKQPRL
-536 AEQLHAHDG
+536 AEQLNVDSK

-562 VDSLEQYAG
+562 VDSLEHYAR
-571 ALDQFSEGG
+571 ALQGFSEGAL
-580 VTLFDARSAGAAQAS
+580 TLFEGRAGASLDARVAGS
-595 GSGDASAL
+595 L
-603 ADKVDAP
+603 AERVEAP
-610 WPLTSVLAG
+610 WSLAGVLAG
-619 VRTAQTLSEALSMR
+619 VRTAETLSEALAVR
-633 AGLAP
+633 AALAA
-638 HESVVTPQGVWIGAS
+638 HESVVTPEGVWVGPS
-653 WVRVSRAPDEEAG
+653 WIRVHRVAGEDSG
-666 VLAREQEIKSLA
+666 VLAREQELHALA
-678 GEFARLEGELE
+678 EEFAGLQARVEACEAELADSRTRR
-689 DAQGRCDDYRRQRDG
+689 DA
-704 CEAALAAA
+704 CEAALAAVQADLAA
-712 QAELS
+712 QLRARAALES
-717 EHHRRTATLQAEL
+717 EL
-730 GAAIARHEQSRDRAA
+730 GAATARHEQARERAA

-751 NDMDTQLAAEQEV
+751 QDVETQLAAEQEV
-764 LSRARARWQQSS
+764 LARARSRWEQSS
-776 REVERLGGERETWMR
+776 SDVERLNEERADWMR
-791 RREELRKNLEESEE
+791 RREEHRQRLDESREA
-805 VWQSAREKAYE
+805 WQAAREQAYE
-816 LGLKVES
+816 LGLKAES
-823 IRAHAQSLDEGRDR
+823 MRAQAQSLDEGRAR
-837 NVEHVQQL
+837 NLDMVAQL
-845 EARTASQR
+845 EARVRDQR
-853 KALAASIAPLTE
+853 AALEAGSAPLAE

-877 SLIDEDLRTARERVE
+877 SLIDESLRSARERVE
-892 SAETRVRE
+892 SAEGRVRALDE
-900 LEQTRVEKEQS
+900 TRLEKEER
-911 VGEERARL
+911 VNGERTRL
-919 EALRLEAQE
+919 ESLRLEAQE
-928 VTVRRKT
+928 VSVRRRT
-935 VEEQFGKLGYELEPV
+935 VEEQFARLGYELPVV
-950 LEQLSADAD
+950 LECLQESAT
-959 VAEWEEKLATMERRI
+959 VGEWEEKLAGIERRI

-982 AAIEEHDQ
+982 AAIEEHEQ
-990 QAERKL
+990 HAERKQ
-996 YLDAQNEDL
+996 YLDAQHQDL
-1005 TEALA
+1005 QEALE
-1010 TLTAA
+1010 TLSAA

-1020 RETRTRFKETY
+1020 RETRARFKETY

-1049 HAYLQLTEDDLLST
+1049 TAYLQLTGDDLLST

-1113 APLDDINAIRFSELV
+1113 APLDDVNAVRFSELL

-1136 FIVVTHN
+1136 FVIVTHN
-1143 KITMEIAQQ
+1143 KITMEIAEQ

>member
-1 MHSSEAAQMRLKRIR
+1 MRLKRIR

-22 FVDPITIHVPGDLT
+22 FVDPITIHVPGELT

-66 GDSMSDVVFTGSNTR
+66 GDSMADVVFTGSNTR

-108 EISIKRQVSRDSQSS
+108 EISVKRQVSRDSQSA

-198 NLERLSDIRD
+198 NLERLTDLRD
-208 ELGKRLTHLKRQ
+208 ELGKRLAHLKRQ
-220 ATMAEKYKVL
+220 ATMAGKYKVL
-230 KQEERDLGA
+230 KQEERDLEA
-239 QLLALRWRSLDVE
+239 ELLALRWRGLDAE
-252 NRSKGQAVAT
+252 SRAKTEAVT
-262 QETSLEASVAEQ
+262 DQETALEAGLAEQ

-282 SGRSDQSAAAE
+282 KARSDQSAVAE

-308 IARGEEAIQNLR
+308 IARGEETIQNLR
-320 RQRQEQ
+320 RQREEQ
-326 EENLNAE
+326 RENLSAE
-333 LERLQGSREHLNAEQ
+333 EQ
-348 RRLAELT
+348 RLESARMHLESEAARS
-355 SELERLEPELEA
+355 SELRSELGRLEPELERLHA
-367 LQARAGEARLAFRA
+367 DAAEARVGFRA
-381 SEESM
+381 SEEAM

-392 WETWSEQ
+392 WESWSEE

-415 HLVQTVAQLQER
+415 HLVQAVAQLEQR
-427 RERLL
+427 RDRLRG
-432 AEQAGLPGEALERS
+432 EQAGLPSEALERS
-446 TAEQRAGL
+446 THEQRTEI
-454 ERAERRTVDL
+454 ERAERHLVEL
-464 ERAVVASQEALQR
+464 ERAVAARQEELNR
-477 ARQGERES
+477 ARDVERAAA
-485 SDALHGARERQQTLG
+485 DTLHEAREGQQSLG
-500 GRLASL
+500 GRLSAL

-513 LGKHPGAVMEWLR
+513 LGKRPGVVMEWLR
-526 DSGLAEHPRL
+526 ETGLAKQPRL
-536 AEQLHAHDG
+536 AEQLNVDSK

-562 VDSLEQYAG
+562 VDSLEHYAR
-571 ALDQFSEGG
+571 ALQGFSEGAL
-580 VTLFDARSAGAAQAS
+580 TLFEGRAGASLDARVAGS
-595 GSGDASAL
+595 L
-603 ADKVDAP
+603 AERVEAP
-610 WPLTSVLAG
+610 WSLAGVLAG
-619 VRTAQTLSEALSMR
+619 VRTAETLSEALAVR
-633 AGLAP
+633 AALAA
-638 HESVVTPQGVWIGAS
+638 HESVVTPEGVWVGPS
-653 WVRVSRAPDEEAG
+653 WIRVHRVAGEDSG
-666 VLAREQEIKSLA
+666 VLAREQELHALA
-678 GEFARLEGELE
+678 EEFAGLQARVEACEAELADSRTRR
-689 DAQGRCDDYRRQRDG
+689 DA
-704 CEAALAAA
+704 CEAALAAVQADLAA
-712 QAELS
+712 QLRARAALES
-717 EHHRRTATLQAEL
+717 EL
-730 GAAIARHEQSRDRAA
+730 GAATARHEQARERAA

-751 NDMDTQLAAEQEV
+751 QDVETQLAAEQEV
-764 LSRARARWQQSS
+764 LARARSRWEQSS
-776 REVERLGGERETWMR
+776 SDVERLNEERADWMR
-791 RREELRKNLEESEE
+791 RREEHRQRLDESREA
-805 VWQSAREKAYE
+805 WQAAREQAYE
-816 LGLKVES
+816 LGLKAES
-823 IRAHAQSLDEGRDR
+823 MRAQAQSLDEGRAR
-837 NVEHVQQL
+837 NLDMVAQL
-845 EARTASQR
+845 EARVRDQR
-853 KALAASIAPLTE
+853 AALEAGSAPLAE

-877 SLIDEDLRTARERVE
+877 SLIDESLRSARERVE
-892 SAETRVRE
+892 SAEGRVRALDE
-900 LEQTRVEKEQS
+900 TRLEKEER
-911 VGEERARL
+911 VNGERTRL
-919 EALRLEAQE
+919 ESLRLEAQE
-928 VTVRRKT
+928 VSVRRRT
-935 VEEQFGKLGYELEPV
+935 VEEQFARLGYELPVV
-950 LEQLSADAD
+950 LECLQESAT
-959 VAEWEEKLATMERRI
+959 VGEWEEKLAGIERRI

-982 AAIEEHDQ
+982 AAIEEHEQ
-990 QAERKL
+990 HAERKQ
-996 YLDAQNEDL
+996 YLDAQHQDL
-1005 TEALA
+1005 QEALE
-1010 TLTAA
+1010 TLSAA

-1020 RETRTRFKETY
+1020 RETRARFKETY

-1049 HAYLQLTEDDLLST
+1049 TAYLQLTGDDLLST

-1113 APLDDINAIRFSELV
+1113 APLDDVNAVRFSELL

-1136 FIVVTHN
+1136 FVIVTHN
-1143 KITMEIAQQ
+1143 KITMEIAEQ

>member
-101 GRYASYS
+101 GRYASYT

-239 QLLALRWRSLDVE
+239 QLLALRWRALDVE
-252 NRSKGQAVAT
+252 NRSKAQAVAT

-282 SGRSDQSAAAE
+282 NGRIDQSAAAE

-333 LERLQGSREHLNAEQ
+333 LERLAGSREHLNAEQ
-348 RRLAELT
+348 RRLTELT
-355 SELERLEPELEA
+355 SELQRLEPELEA

-415 HLVQTVAQLQER
+415 HLVQTVAQLQGR

-432 AEQAGLPGEALERS
+432 AEQADLPGEALERS
-446 TAEQRAGL
+446 TAERRAEL

-485 SDALHGARERQQTLG
+485 SDALHGARERQQTMG

-610 WPLTSVLAG
+610 WPLTSVLGG

-653 WVRVSRAPDEEAG
+653 WIRVSRAPDEEAG

-678 GEFARLEGELE
+678 VEFASLERELE

-717 EHHRRTATLQAEL
+717 EHHRRTAALQAEL
-730 GAAIARHEQSRDRAA
+730 GAAVARHEQSRDRAA

-776 REVERLGGERETWMR
+776 QEVERLGGERETWMR

-805 VWQSAREKAYE
+805 VWQSAREKAYD

-853 KALAASIAPLTE
+853 EALAASAVPLTE

-892 SAETRVRE
+892 GAETRVRE

-974 NRLGPINL
+974 SRLGPINL

-996 YLDAQNEDL
+996 YLDAQNADL
-1005 TEALA
+1005 SEALA

>member
-1 MHSSEAAQMRLKRIR
+1 MRLKRIR

-101 GRYASYS
+101 GRYASYT
-108 EISIKRQVSRDSQSS
+108 EISVKRQVSRDSQSA

-142 TGLGPRS
+142 TGLGSRS

-169 RDFLE
+169 REFLE

-198 NLERLSDIRD
+198 NLERLTDLRE
-208 ELGKRLTHLKRQ
+208 ELGKRLAHLKRQ

-230 KQEERDLGA
+230 KQEERDLEA
-239 QLLALRWRSLDVE
+239 ELLALRWRSLDAE
-252 NRSKGQAVAT
+252 SRAKSEGVAA
-262 QETSLEASVAEQ
+262 QETALEAGLAEQ
-274 RRVEAELE
+274 RRVEAALE
-282 SGRSDQSAAAE
+282 KARTDQSAVAE
-293 AFNEVYRRV
+293 EFNQVYRRV

-308 IARGEEAIQNLR
+308 IARGEETIQNLR
-320 RQRQEQ
+320 RQREEQ
-326 EENLNAE
+326 TENLAAEEQRLESARMHLESEAARLGELRAE
-333 LERLQGSREHLNAEQ
+333 LEK
-348 RRLAELT
+348 
-355 SELERLEPELEA
+355 LEPQLES
-367 LQARAGEARLAFRA
+367 LQADAGEARLAFRA
-381 SEESM
+381 SEEAM
-386 HAWQSD
+386 HTWQSD
-392 WETWSEQ
+392 WETWSEE

-415 HLVQTVAQLQER
+415 HLVQAVAQLEQR
-427 RERLL
+427 RDRLRG
-432 AEQAGLPGEALERS
+432 EQASLPGEDLERS
-446 TAEQRAGL
+446 THEQRAEI
-454 ERAERRTVDL
+454 ERAERHTVEL
-464 ERAVVASQEALQR
+464 ERSVAARQEALNR
-477 ARQGERES
+477 ARDGERAS
-485 SDALHGARERQQTLG
+485 ADTLHEVRERQQALG

-513 LGKHPGAVMEWLR
+513 LGKRPGAVMEWLR
-526 DSGLAEHPRL
+526 ETGLAEQPRL
-536 AEQLHAHDG
+536 AEQLHVDG
-545 WARAVEMV
+545 KWARAVEMV
-553 LDFRLEAVC
+553 LGFRLEAVC
-562 VDSLEQYAG
+562 VDSLEHYASALQGFSDG
-571 ALDQFSEGG
+571 AL
-580 VTLFDARSAGAAQAS
+580 TLFEGRGDRSVQVHS
-595 GSGDASAL
+595 SGDAGSL
-603 ADKVDAP
+603 AEKVGAP
-610 WPLTSVLAG
+610 WSLGSVLAG
-619 VRTAQTLSEALSMR
+619 VRTAETLSAALAMR
-633 AGLAP
+633 GSLSA
-638 HESVVTPQGVWIGAS
+638 HESVVTPEGLWVGPSWI
-653 WVRVSRAPDEEAG
+653 RVYRVADEDSG
-666 VLAREQEIKSLA
+666 VLAREQEIQTLA
-678 GEFARLEGELE
+678 EEFARLQARVE
-689 DAQGRCDDYRRQRDG
+689 DCEAGLADYRGQRDA
-704 CEAALAAA
+704 CEAALAQA
-712 QAELS
+712 QADLAA
-717 EHHRRTATLQAEL
+717 HLRLRATLESEL
-730 GAAIARHEQSRDRAA
+730 GAATARHEQARERAA

-751 NDMDTQLAAEQEV
+751 QDVETQLAAEQEV
-764 LSRARARWQQSS
+764 LARARQRWQQSS
-776 REVERLGGERETWMR
+776 MDVERLSEEREDWMR
-791 RREELRKNLEESEE
+791 RREEHRRRLEQARET
-805 VWQSAREKAYE
+805 WQSAREQAYE
-816 LGLKVES
+816 LGLKAES
-823 IRAHAQSLDEGRDR
+823 MRAQAQSLEDGRAR
-837 NVEHVQQL
+837 NLEHVTQL
-845 EARTASQR
+845 EARSREQR
-853 KALAASIAPLTE
+853 AALETGKAPLAE

-877 SLIDEDLRTARERVE
+877 SLIDERLRSAREQVE
-892 SAETRVRE
+892 GAEARVRE
-900 LEQTRVEKEQS
+900 LEQSRVEKEGR
-911 VGEERARL
+911 VNEERARL
-919 EALRLEAQE
+919 ESLRLEAQE
-928 VTVRRKT
+928 VAVRGKT
-935 VEEQFGKLGYELEPV
+935 VEEEFGRLGYELAEV
-950 LEQLSADAD
+950 LERLGEDAAVGD
-959 VAEWEEKLATMERRI
+959 WEEKLAAMERRI

-982 AAIEEHDQ
+982 AAIEEHEQ
-990 QAERKL
+990 QSERKQ
-996 YLDAQNEDL
+996 YLDAQHQDL
-1005 TEALA
+1005 EEALE

-1049 HAYLQLTEDDLLST
+1049 SAYLQLTGDDLLST

-1113 APLDDINAIRFSELV
+1113 APLDDVNAVRFSELV

-1136 FIVVTHN
+1136 FVIVTHN
-1143 KITMEIAQQ
+1143 KITMEIAEQ

>member
-1 MHSSEAAQMRLKRIR
+1 MRLKRIR

-22 FVDPITIHVPGDLT
+22 FVDPITIQVPGDLT

-66 GDSMSDVVFTGSNTR
+66 GDSMSDVVFTGSTGR

-92 FDNSGGRLG
+92 FDNSSGRLG
-101 GRYASYS
+101 GRYASYN
-108 EISIKRQVSRDSQSS
+108 EIAIKRQVSRDSQSA

-131 RRRDVTDVFFG
+131 RRRDVTDVFMG

-186 RETENRMRHAEE
+186 RETESRMRHAEE
-198 NLERLSDIRD
+198 NLERLTDIRE

-230 KQEERDLGA
+230 KQEERDLEA
-239 QLLALRWRSLDVE
+239 QLLALRWRGLDAE
-252 NRSKGQAVAT
+252 TRAKAQSVAA
-262 QETSLEASVAEQ
+262 QETRLEASLAEQ
-274 RRVEAELE
+274 RRVESELE
-282 SGRSDQSAAAE
+282 KGRTDQSATAE

-308 IARGEEAIQNLR
+308 IARGEEVIQNLR

-326 EENLNAE
+326 QENLAAE
-333 LERLQGSREHLNAEQ
+333 QQRLDSSREHVDTEQ
-348 RRLAELT
+348 RRLAELRT
-355 SELERLEPELEA
+355 ELEALEPELGR
-367 LQARAGEARLAFRA
+367 LQSQAGEARLDFRA
-381 SEESM
+381 SEEAM

-392 WETWSEQ
+392 WETWSEE

-415 HLVQTVAQLQER
+415 HLEQTVVQLQGR
-427 RERLL
+427 RERLRE
-432 AEQAGLPGEALERS
+432 EQGRLPGDELERGM
-446 TAEQRAGL
+446 AEQRAAL
-454 ERAERRTVDL
+454 ERAERRTL
-464 ERAVVASQEALQR
+464 ELEHAVGARQQELQR

-485 SDALHGARERQQTLG
+485 SDALHAARERQQALG

-526 DSGLAEHPRL
+526 NSGLAERPRL
-536 AEQLHAHDG
+536 AEQLHVRGG

-562 VDSLEQYAG
+562 VDSLEQYAPS
-571 ALDQFSEGG
+571 LDQFSEGG
-580 VTLFDARSAGAAQAS
+580 LTLFDARAAATQAPA
-595 GSGDASAL
+595 DTASTAAASL

-610 WPLTSVLAG
+610 WSLTSLLAG
-619 VRTAQTLSEALSMR
+619 VRTVDTLSEALAMR
-633 AGLAP
+633 SRLAA
-638 HESVVTPQGVWIGAS
+638 HESVVTPQGIWLGAT
-653 WVRVSRAPDEEAG
+653 WMRVSRAPDEDAG
-666 VLAREQEIKSLA
+666 VLAREQEIKTLV
-678 GEFARLEGELE
+678 GEFSHLERQLE
-689 DAQGRCDDYRRQRDG
+689 DAEAGFEDYRKQRDAS
-704 CEAALAAA
+704 ESALSKA
-712 QAELS
+712 QTDLA
-717 EHHRRTATLQAEL
+717 EHHRNTAALESEL
-730 GAAIARHEQSRDRAA
+730 GAAAARHEQSRDRAA
-745 TISAEC
+745 TISADLG
-751 NDMDTQLAAEQEV
+751 DMETQLAAEQEV
-764 LSRARARWQQSS
+764 LARARSRWQQSS
-776 REVERLGGERETWMR
+776 QDVERLSGERETWIR
-791 RREELRKNLEESEE
+791 HRDELRQRLEQTQEI
-805 VWQSAREKAYE
+805 WQSAREKAYD

-823 IRAHAQSLDEGRDR
+823 LRAQAQSLDEGRDR
-837 NVEHVQQL
+837 NLEHLQQL
-845 EARTASQR
+845 EARTAEH
-853 KALAASIAPLTE
+853 LASLQASEAPLAQ
-865 AEAALEEKLKAR
+865 AESALEAKLEAR
-877 SLIDEDLRTARERVE
+877 SLIDESLRSAREKVE
-892 SAETRVRE
+892 GAETRVRE
-900 LEQTRVEKEQS
+900 LEQARMEKEQAAA
-911 VGEERARL
+911 EERTRL
-919 EALRLEAQE
+919 ESLRLEAQE
-928 VTVRRKT
+928 VSVRRKT
-935 VEEQFGKLGYELEPV
+935 VEEQFAALGYGLESV
-950 LEQLSADAD
+950 LEGLSAQAQ
-959 VAEWEEKLATMERRI
+959 APEWEDKLATMERRI
-974 NRLGPINL
+974 SRLGPINL

-996 YLDAQNEDL
+996 YLDAQHEDL
-1005 TEALA
+1005 AEALA
-1010 TLTAA
+1010 TLAAA

-1020 RETRTRFKETY
+1020 RETRARFKETY
-1031 EKVNE
+1031 EKVNQ
-1036 GLGAMFPRLFGGG
+1036 GLGTMFPRLFGGG
-1049 HAYLQLTEDDLLST
+1049 HAYLQLTEDDLLHT

-1113 APLDDINAIRFSELV
+1113 APLDDVNAIRFSELV
-1128 KDMSERVQ
+1128 KDMSDRVQ

>member
-1 MHSSEAAQMRLKRIR
+1 MQYREFARMRLKRIR

-66 GDSMSDVVFTGSNTR
+66 GDSMADVVFTGSNTR
-81 KPVGQASVELI
+81 KPVGQASVELV
-92 FDNSGGRLG
+92 FDNKNGRLG
-101 GRYASYS
+101 GRYASYN
-108 EISIKRQVSRDSQSS
+108 EISIKRQISRDSQSA

-174 EAAGISKYKERR
+174 EAAGISRYKERR
-186 RETENRMRHAEE
+186 RETESRMGRAEE
-198 NLERLSDIRD
+198 NLERLGDLRE

-230 KQEERDLGA
+230 KQEERDLEA
-239 QLLALRWRSLDVE
+239 QLLALRWRGLDAE
-252 NRSKGQAVAT
+252 NRRKSEAVAT
-262 QETSLEASVAEQ
+262 QETALESGLAEQ
-274 RRVEAELE
+274 RRVEADLE
-282 SGRSDQSAAAE
+282 KGRSDQTAVAD

-302 LDAESA
+302 LEAESG

-326 EENLNAE
+326 KENLAAE
-333 LERLQGSREHLNAEQ
+333 EQ
-348 RRLAELT
+348 RLGGARAHLDADQSRLAELT
-355 SELERLEPELEA
+355 TELETLEPELARE
-367 LQARAGEARLAFRA
+367 QAQSAEARLAFRA
-381 SEESM
+381 NEEAM

-392 WETWSEQ
+392 WESWSEA

-405 MRDAEAARIQ
+405 LRDAEAARIQ
-415 HLVQTVAQLQER
+415 HLVQTVAQLEDR
-427 RERLL
+427 RERLR
-432 AEQAGLPGEALERS
+432 AEQAKLPGEELERS
-446 TAEQRAGL
+446 TDKQRAQL
-454 ERAERRTVDL
+454 EQAERLTLEL
-464 ERAVVASQEALQR
+464 ERAVTARQEELQR
-477 ARQGERES
+477 ARSGERES
-485 SDALHGARERQQTLG
+485 SDALHAVRERQQALG

-513 LGKHPGAVMEWLR
+513 LGKRPGVVMEWLR
-526 DSGLAEHPRL
+526 DAGLADHPRL
-536 AEQLHAHDG
+536 AEKLHVQSD

-562 VDSLEQYAG
+562 VDSLEQYATS
-571 ALDQFSEGG
+571 LEQFDQGG
-580 VTLFDARSAGAAQAS
+580 LTLFEGRAAESGLPASDAGT
-595 GSGDASAL
+595 GTL

-619 VRTAQTLSEALSMR
+619 VGTADTLSEALGKR
-633 AGLAP
+633 RHLAA
-638 HESVVTPQGVWIGAS
+638 HESLVTPQGVWIGAS
-653 WVRVSRAPDEEAG
+653 WIRVSRARDEEAG
-666 VLAREQEIKSLA
+666 VLAREQEIKIQA
-678 GEFARLEGELE
+678 DGFARLERQVGDCE
-689 DAQGRCDDYRRQRDG
+689 AGFDDYRKRRDA
-704 CEAALAAA
+704 CESALAEA
-712 QAELS
+712 QGQLS
-717 EHHRRTATLQAEL
+717 EHHRRTAALESEL
-730 GAAIARHEQSRDRAA
+730 GAASARQEQSRERAA

-751 NDMDTQLAAEQEV
+751 GDVETQLAAEQEV
-764 LSRARARWQQSS
+764 LSRARVRWQQSS
-776 REVERLGGERETWMR
+776 QDVERLGGERETWMR
-791 RREELRKNLEESEE
+791 RREDLRLRLEETRET
-805 VWQSAREKAYE
+805 WQSARERAYD
-816 LGLKVES
+816 LGLKAES
-823 IRAHAQSLDEGRDR
+823 IRAQAQTLDEGRDR
-837 NVEHVQQL
+837 NLDHVQQL
-845 EARTASQR
+845 EAR
-853 KALAASIAPLTE
+853 ALAQREALHASAGPLGE
-865 AEAALEEKLKAR
+865 AEAALEEKLAAR
-877 SLIDEDLRTARERVE
+877 SLIDDSLRIARERVE
-892 SAETRVRE
+892 SAEACVRE
-900 LEQTRVEKEQS
+900 LEQTRVEKEQT
-911 VGEERARL
+911 VGAERTRL
-919 EALRLEAQE
+919 ETLRLEAQE
-928 VTVRRKT
+928 VSVRRKT
-935 VEEQFGKLGYELEPV
+935 VEEQFASVGYGLATV
-950 LEQLSADAD
+950 LEGLSEEAEAP
-959 VAEWEEKLATMERRI
+959 EWEDKLAAMERRI

-990 QAERKL
+990 QSERKI
-996 YLDAQNEDL
+996 YLDAQHQDL
-1005 TEALA
+1005 QEALD

-1020 RETRTRFKETY
+1020 RETRTRFKETF

-1036 GLGAMFPRLFGGG
+1036 GLGVMFPRLFGGG
-1049 HAYLQLTEDDLLST
+1049 HAYLQLTDDDLLST

-1070 PPGKRNTS
+1070 PPGKRNTN

-1113 APLDDINAIRFSELV
+1113 APLDDINAVRFSELV
-1128 KDMSERVQ
+1128 KDMSDRVQ
-1136 FIVVTHN
+1136 FLFVTHN
-1143 KITMEIAQQ
+1143 KITMEIAEQ
-1152 LIGVTMNE
+1152 LIGVTMYE

-1174 VELVAV
+1174 VEMVAV

>member
-1 MHSSEAAQMRLKRIR
+1 MRLKRIR

-101 GRYASYS
+101 GRYAAYT
-108 EISIKRQVSRDSQSS
+108 EISIKRQVSRDSQSA

-198 NLERLSDIRD
+198 NLERLTDIRE

-220 ATMAEKYKVL
+220 ATMAAKYKVL
-230 KQEERDLGA
+230 KQEERDLEA
-239 QLLALRWRSLDVE
+239 QLLALRWRGLDAE
-252 NRSKGQAVAT
+252 NGLKAEAVAAQAT
-262 QETSLEASVAEQ
+262 ALEAGLAEQ
-274 RRVEAELE
+274 RRVEADLE
-282 SGRSDQSAAAE
+282 KGREEQSAAAE
-293 AFNEVYRRV
+293 SFNEVYRRV

-320 RQRQEQ
+320 RQRDEQ
-326 EENLNAE
+326 KENLGAE
-333 LERLQGSREHLNAEQ
+333 IERLDGAKEHLDAEQ
-348 RRLAELT
+348 KRVLELRD
-355 SELERLEPELEA
+355 ELGAIEPELEE
-367 LQARAGEARLAFRA
+367 LQSRAGEHRVAFRA
-381 SEESM
+381 AEESM
-386 HAWQSD
+386 HEWQTD
-392 WETWSEQ
+392 WESWSEE

-415 HLVQTVAQLQER
+415 HLVQAVAQLEER
-427 RERLL
+427 GKRLR
-432 AEQAGLPGEALERS
+432 AEQQDLPGEELER
-446 TAEQRAGL
+446 TTREQRAQL
-454 ERAERRTVDL
+454 EQAERRAVEL
-464 ERAVVASQEALQR
+464 ERAVRDAQEQLQR
-477 ARQGERES
+477 ARHGEREAG
-485 SDALHGARERQQTLG
+485 DALHEARERQQALS

-513 LGKHPGAVMEWLR
+513 LGKRPGAVMEWLR
-526 DSGLAEHPRL
+526 DTGLDEHPRL
-536 AEQLHAHDG
+536 AEELHVHDG

-553 LDFRLEAVC
+553 LGFRLEAVC
-562 VDSLEQYAG
+562 VDTLDEYATALER
-571 ALDQFSEGG
+571 FSEGG
-580 VTLFDARSAGAAQAS
+580 LTLFDAGTAVTSQSDSPSGANS
-595 GSGDASAL
+595 L
-603 ADKVDAP
+603 AAKVDAP
-610 WPLTSVLAG
+610 WSLASVLAG
-619 VRTAQTLSEALSMR
+619 VRTADSLSEALAMR
-633 AGLAP
+633 GRLAS
-638 HESVVTPQGVWIGAS
+638 HESVVTPQGIWIGAS
-653 WVRVSRAPDEEAG
+653 WIRVSRTPDEEAG

-678 GEFARLEGELE
+678 EEFSRLQRQVEGCE
-689 DAQGRCDDYRRQRDG
+689 AGFDDYRRRRDTS
-704 CEAALAAA
+704 ESALEQA
-712 QAELS
+712 QADLA
-717 EHHRRTATLQAEL
+717 EHHRHAAALESEL
-730 GAAIARHEQSRDRAA
+730 GAARARHEQSRERAA
-745 TISAEC
+745 TLGAEC
-751 NDMDTQLAAEQEV
+751 SDVESQLTAEQEV
-764 LSRARARWQQSS
+764 LSRARARWQQST
-776 REVERLGGERETWMR
+776 RDVERLSGEREDWMQ
-791 RREELRKNLEESEE
+791 RREALRQRLEETRET
-805 VWQSAREKAYE
+805 WQGAREQAYD
-816 LGLKVES
+816 LGLRAES
-823 IRAHAQSLDEGRDR
+823 LRAQAQSLDEGRDR
-837 NVEHVQQL
+837 NVDHVQQL
-845 EARTASQR
+845 EARIREHRA
-853 KALAASIAPLTE
+853 ALEGGAAPLAE
-865 AEAALEEKLKAR
+865 AEAALEEKLNAR
-877 SLIDEDLRTARERVE
+877 SLIDESLRSARERVE
-892 SAETRVRE
+892 TTEARVRE
-900 LEQTRVEKEQS
+900 LETERVEKEQA
-911 VGEERARL
+911 VGEERTRL
-919 EALRLEAQE
+919 ESLRLEAQE
-928 VTVRRKT
+928 VAVRRKT
-935 VEEQFGKLGYELEPV
+935 VEEQFAGLGYGLETV
-950 LEQLSADAD
+950 LEGLGEEARVD
-959 VAEWEEKLATMERRI
+959 EWEEQLATMERRI
-974 NRLGPINL
+974 TRLGPINL
-982 AAIEEHDQ
+982 AAIDEHDQ
-990 QAERKL
+990 QAERKQ
-996 YLDAQNEDL
+996 YLDAQHKDL
-1005 TEALA
+1005 EEALE
-1010 TLTAA
+1010 TLTSA

-1036 GLGAMFPRLFGGG
+1036 GLGAKFPQLFGGG
-1049 HAYLQLTEDDLLST
+1049 HAYLQLTDDDLLST

-1098 FELNPAPFCLLDEVD
+1098 FDLNPAPFCLLDEVD
-1113 APLDDINAIRFSELV
+1113 APLDDVNAVRFSEMV
-1128 KDMSERVQ
+1128 KDMSDRVQ

-1143 KITMEIAQQ
+1143 KITMEIAEQ
-1152 LIGVTMNE
+1152 LIGVTMHE